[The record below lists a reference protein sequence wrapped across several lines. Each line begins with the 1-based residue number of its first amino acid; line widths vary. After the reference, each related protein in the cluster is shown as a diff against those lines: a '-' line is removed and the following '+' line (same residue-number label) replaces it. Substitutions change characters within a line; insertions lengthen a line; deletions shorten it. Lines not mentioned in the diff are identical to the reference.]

1 MQIDAIVLLRL
12 GMGRLFNIKQLRL
25 INKYALRDFS
35 RSYKK
40 LWVVTSTL
48 FVSLLLLSLTFSVK
62 EALNSEIENNSKELL
77 GGDIQVTSG
86 IDPLPD
92 EIIDQLKAIG
102 EVSSTIEFATMLSKE
117 GESPVFTELRAVDN
131 RYPLYGEIETSPQI
145 ASERIFVNSK
155 KPSVLINES
164 IQKLLNINLGD
175 DVVIMGQEFEVAGLV
190 SSVPDLAESAV
201 FGEFAII
208 SMDSYEQFGL
218 SSGGS
223 FLDHEYRIKFNK
235 SIKGTGQ
242 EELIKSIVAYDDSI
256 TTRLPGESGQSLSR
270 VIDNFSNFLNLV
282 SVSAMVIAGIG
293 ISNTLLSFVNQNNTS
308 IAVKKSIGFS
318 SSFIQTMYFYEIFLI
333 LVLTSVTAYLIG
345 VFSPLLANELLPK
358 TLGID
363 LKPTF
368 SFLGY
373 LNIFFIGFLV
383 VLIFSIPS
391 LYSISG
397 IKAGALFRNAFNP
410 VSLNFSLKNSVLLSI
425 LVFILTAY
433 FVNQT
438 EQKFYTVLYFVAFFV
453 TMFIFYGVSRL
464 LILFIKHFYRFS
476 NNGYRIAYRNIV
488 AKKSLAPIMTISLG
502 IGLTLLLT
510 LSFVANN
517 LKKEISDS
525 IPSMAP
531 DLFFVGIDR
540 DIQGDL
546 ESFVK
551 GVDPNVELEFSP
563 MASATFVALN
573 GTPIEEVVSEGNRSA
588 WVVRGDR
595 RISWS
600 EKPKPDNPI
609 IEGDWWEPG
618 NENEMFIS
626 MDSRAAY
633 DLGMKIDDKITLNI
647 LGRDVT
653 GVVKNFRE
661 VDYRDISI
669 NFAIIINKA
678 FANKL
683 PYEYVGTLKSDMPSS
698 DILAKIID
706 KFPNV
711 SAIKIDR
718 ILSQVSEVLSKVFI
732 AVTAISLIVIVIGL
746 IVIVSAVLVQT
757 TFRRY
762 NNLIYKIVGVDFPTI
777 LKSMTMEFA
786 LIYGTLI
793 IFALTVATLSSY
805 LVVENTLQL
814 TWYFDLGLTF
824 WILGST
830 ALVSFVLILMANR
843 SIFSPKV
850 YPLIRN
856 E

>member
-1 MQIDAIVLLRL
+1 
-12 GMGRLFNIKQLRL
+12 LFDIQQFKL

-62 EALNSEIENNSKELL
+62 EALNSEIDNNSKELL

-86 IDPLPD
+86 IDPLP
-92 EIIDQLKAIG
+92 EKIIDEFDTLGK
-102 EVSSTIEFATMLSKE
+102 VSTAIEFATMLSKE
-117 GESPVFTELRAVDN
+117 GESPVFTELRAVDDN
-131 RYPLYGEIETSPQI
+131 YPLYGNIETIPQI
-145 ASERIFVNSK
+145 ASERIFVNSQ

-164 IQKLLNINLGD
+164 IQKLLKLSFGD
-175 DVVIMGQEFEVAGLV
+175 DVVIMGQKFEVAGLV

-208 SMDSYEQFGL
+208 SMESYEQFGL
-218 SSGGS
+218 NSGGS
-223 FLDHEYRIKFNK
+223 FLDHEYRIKFKNSTQVEK
-235 SIKGTGQ
+235 K
-242 EELIKSIVAYDDSI
+242 EKLVRSIVEYDDSI
-256 TTRLPGESGQSLSR
+256 EIRLPGESGQSLSR

-293 ISNTLLSFVNQNNTS
+293 ISNTLLSFVNQSNTS

-318 SSFIQTMYFYEIFLI
+318 SSFIQTMYFYEIMMI
-333 LVLTSVTAYLIG
+333 LVLTSVVAYFIG
-345 VFSPLLANELLPK
+345 VFSPLLANELLPEA
-358 TLGID
+358 LGID
-363 LKPTF
+363 LQPAF
-368 SFLGY
+368 SFIGY
-373 LNIFFIGFLV
+373 LNIFFIGLLV

-391 LYSISG
+391 LYSISE
-397 IKAGALFRNAFNP
+397 IKAAALFRNTFNP
-410 VSLNFSLKNSVLLSI
+410 VSLNFSLMNIILLSI
-425 LVFILTAY
+425 LVVILMTY
-433 FVNQT
+433 FVYQT
-438 EQKFYTVLYFVAFFV
+438 EQKLYTVLYFVAFFV
-453 TMFIFYGVSRL
+453 TMLIFYGVSKL
-464 LILFIKHFYRFS
+464 LILFIKAFYKFS
-476 NNGYRIAYRNIV
+476 NNSYRIAYRNIV

-531 DLFFVGIDR
+531 DLFFVSIDR
-540 DIQGDL
+540 DMQRNL
-546 ESFVK
+546 ESFIK
-551 GVDPNVELEFSP
+551 DVDPNVELEFSP
-563 MASATFVALN
+563 MASASFISLN
-573 GTPIEEVVSEGNRSA
+573 GTPIEEVVSESNRSA

-609 IEGDWWEPG
+609 IEGEWWEPG
-618 NENEMFIS
+618 NEDELFIS

-633 DLGMKIDDKITLNI
+633 DLGMKINDKIVLNI

-653 GVVKNFRE
+653 GIVKNFRE

-683 PYEYVGTLKSDMPSS
+683 PYEYVGTLKSELPSS
-698 DILAKIID
+698 EILARIVE

-718 ILSQVSEVLSKVFI
+718 ILSQVSEVLNKVFI
-732 AVTAISLIVIVIGL
+732 AVTAISLIVIIIGL

-762 NNLIYKIVGVDFPTI
+762 NNLIYKILGVDFPTI
-777 LKSMTMEFA
+777 LKAMTMEFA
-786 LIYGTLI
+786 VIYGTLI
-793 IFALTVATLSSY
+793 FFALSVATISSF
-805 LVVENTLQL
+805 LVVENALQL
-814 TWYFDLGLTF
+814 TWQFDLGLTL
-824 WILGST
+824 WILLST
-830 ALVSFVLILMANR
+830 AVVSFVLILMANR

>member
-1 MQIDAIVLLRL
+1 MFDIQQ
-12 GMGRLFNIKQLRL
+12 FKL

-62 EALNSEIENNSKELL
+62 EALNSEIDNNSKKLL

-86 IDPLPD
+86 IDPLP
-92 EIIDQLKAIG
+92 EKIIDEFDTLGK
-102 EVSSTIEFATMLSKE
+102 VSTAIEFATMLSKE
-117 GESPVFTELRAVDN
+117 GESPVFTELRAVDDN
-131 RYPLYGEIETSPQI
+131 YPLYGNIETIPQI
-145 ASERIFVNSK
+145 ASERIFVNSQ

-164 IQKLLNINLGD
+164 IQKLLKLSFGD
-175 DVVIMGQEFEVAGLV
+175 DVVIMGQQFEVAGLV

-208 SMDSYEQFGL
+208 SMESYEQFGL
-218 SSGGS
+218 NSGGS
-223 FLDHEYRIKFNK
+223 FLDHEYRIKFKNSTQVEK
-235 SIKGTGQ
+235 K
-242 EELIKSIVAYDDSI
+242 EKLVRSIVEYDDSI
-256 TTRLPGESGQSLSR
+256 EIRLPGESGQSLSR

-293 ISNTLLSFVNQNNTS
+293 ISNTLLSFVNQSNTS

-318 SSFIQTMYFYEIFLI
+318 SSFIQTMYFYEIMMI
-333 LVLTSVTAYLIG
+333 LVLTSVVAYFIG
-345 VFSPLLANELLPK
+345 VFSPLLANELLPEA
-358 TLGID
+358 LGID
-363 LKPTF
+363 LQPAF
-368 SFLGY
+368 SFIGY
-373 LNIFFIGFLV
+373 LNIFFIGLLV

-391 LYSISG
+391 LYSISE
-397 IKAGALFRNAFNP
+397 IKAAALFRNTFNP
-410 VSLNFSLKNSVLLSI
+410 VSLNFSLMNIILLSI
-425 LVFILTAY
+425 LVVILMTY
-433 FVNQT
+433 FVYQT
-438 EQKFYTVLYFVAFFV
+438 EQKLYTVLYFVAFFV
-453 TMFIFYGVSRL
+453 TMLIFYGVSKL
-464 LILFIKHFYRFS
+464 LILFIKAFYKFS
-476 NNGYRIAYRNIV
+476 NNSYRIAYRNIV

-531 DLFFVGIDR
+531 DLFFVSIDR
-540 DIQGDL
+540 DMQRDL
-546 ESFVK
+546 ESFIK
-551 GVDPNVELEFSP
+551 DVDPNVELEFSP
-563 MASATFVALN
+563 MASASFISLN
-573 GTPIEEVVSEGNRSA
+573 GTPIEEVVSESNRSA

-609 IEGDWWEPG
+609 IEGEWWEPG
-618 NENEMFIS
+618 NEDELFIS

-633 DLGMKIDDKITLNI
+633 DLGMKINDKIVLNI

-653 GVVKNFRE
+653 GIVKNFRE

-683 PYEYVGTLKSDMPSS
+683 PYEYVGTLKSELPSS
-698 DILAKIID
+698 EILARIIE

-718 ILSQVSEVLSKVFI
+718 ILSQVSEVLNKVFI
-732 AVTAISLIVIVIGL
+732 AVTAISLIVIIIGL

-762 NNLIYKIVGVDFPTI
+762 NNLIYKILGVDFPTI
-777 LKSMTMEFA
+777 LKAMTMEFA
-786 LIYGTLI
+786 VIYGTLI
-793 IFALTVATLSSY
+793 FFALSVATISSF
-805 LVVENTLQL
+805 LVVENALQL
-814 TWYFDLGLTF
+814 SWQFDLGLTL
-824 WILGST
+824 WILLST
-830 ALVSFVLILMANR
+830 AVVSFVLILMANR

>member
-1 MQIDAIVLLRL
+1 MFDIQQ
-12 GMGRLFNIKQLRL
+12 FKL

-62 EALNSEIENNSKELL
+62 EALNSEIDNNSKELL

-86 IDPLPD
+86 IDPLP
-92 EIIDQLKAIG
+92 EKIIDEFDTLGK
-102 EVSSTIEFATMLSKE
+102 VSTAIEFATMLSKE
-117 GESPVFTELRAVDN
+117 GESPVFTELRAVDDN
-131 RYPLYGEIETSPQI
+131 YPLYGNIETIPQI
-145 ASERIFVNSK
+145 ASERIFVNSQ

-164 IQKLLNINLGD
+164 IQKLLKLSFGD
-175 DVVIMGQEFEVAGLV
+175 DVVIMGQQFEVAGLV

-208 SMDSYEQFGL
+208 SMESYEQFGL
-218 SSGGS
+218 NSGGS
-223 FLDHEYRIKFNK
+223 FLDHEYRIKFKNSTQVEK
-235 SIKGTGQ
+235 K
-242 EELIKSIVAYDDSI
+242 EKLVRSIVEYDDSI
-256 TTRLPGESGQSLSR
+256 EIRLPGESGQSLSR

-293 ISNTLLSFVNQNNTS
+293 ISNTLLSFVNQSNTS

-318 SSFIQTMYFYEIFLI
+318 SSFIQTMYFYEIMMI
-333 LVLTSVTAYLIG
+333 LVLTSVVAYFIG

-358 TLGID
+358 ALGID
-363 LKPTF
+363 LQPAF
-368 SFLGY
+368 SFIGY
-373 LNIFFIGFLV
+373 LNIFFIGLLV

-391 LYSISG
+391 LYSISE
-397 IKAGALFRNAFNP
+397 IKAAALFRNTFNP
-410 VSLNFSLKNSVLLSI
+410 VSLNFSLMNIILLSI
-425 LVFILTAY
+425 LVVILMTY
-433 FVNQT
+433 FVYQT
-438 EQKFYTVLYFVAFFV
+438 EQKLYTVLYFVAFFV
-453 TMFIFYGVSRL
+453 TMLIFYGVSKL
-464 LILFIKHFYRFS
+464 LILFIKASYKFS
-476 NNGYRIAYRNIV
+476 NNSYRIAYRNIV

-531 DLFFVGIDR
+531 DLFFVSIDR
-540 DIQGDL
+540 DMQRDL
-546 ESFVK
+546 ESFIK
-551 GVDPNVELEFSP
+551 DVDPNVELEFSP
-563 MASATFVALN
+563 MASASFISLN
-573 GTPIEEVVSEGNRSA
+573 GTPIEEVVSESNRSA

-609 IEGDWWEPG
+609 IEGEWWEPG
-618 NENEMFIS
+618 NEDELFIS

-633 DLGMKIDDKITLNI
+633 DLGMKINDKIVLNI

-653 GVVKNFRE
+653 GIVKNFRE

-683 PYEYVGTLKSDMPSS
+683 PYEYVGTLKSELPSS
-698 DILAKIID
+698 EILARIVE

-718 ILSQVSEVLSKVFI
+718 ILSQVSEVLNKVFI
-732 AVTAISLIVIVIGL
+732 AVTAISLIVIIIGL

-762 NNLIYKIVGVDFPTI
+762 NNLIYKILGVDFPTI
-777 LKSMTMEFA
+777 LKAMTMEFA
-786 LIYGTLI
+786 VIYGTLI
-793 IFALTVATLSSY
+793 FFALSVATISSF
-805 LVVENTLQL
+805 LVVENALQL
-814 TWYFDLGLTF
+814 TWQFDLGLTL
-824 WILGST
+824 WILLST
-830 ALVSFVLILMANR
+830 AVVSFVLILMANR

>member
-1 MQIDAIVLLRL
+1 MA
-12 GMGRLFNIKQLRL
+12 RLFDIQQFKL

-40 LWVVTSTL
+40 LWVITSTL

-62 EALNSEIENNSKELL
+62 EALNTEIENNSKELL

-86 IDPLPD
+86 IDPLPED
-92 EIIDQLKAIG
+92 VISQLSTLG
-102 EVSSTIEFATMLSKE
+102 EVSTSIEFATMISRE

-131 RYPLYGEIETSPQI
+131 NYPLYGEIQAIPED
-145 ASERIFVNSK
+145 ASEKIFANTQ
-155 KPSVLINES
+155 KPTVLINES
-164 IQKLLNINLGD
+164 IQNLLNVSQGD
-175 DVVIMGQEFEVAGLV
+175 DVVIMGQKFEVAGLV

-201 FGEFAII
+201 FGEFAMI
-208 SMDSYEQFGL
+208 SKGSYQQFGL

-235 SIKGTGQ
+235 STEASEQ
-242 EELIKSIVAYDDSI
+242 EALVNSIIAYDDTI
-256 TTRLPGESGQSLSR
+256 VTRLPGESGQSLSR
-270 VIDNFSNFLNLV
+270 VIDNFSNFLNLI
-282 SVSAMVIAGIG
+282 SVSAMIIAGIG
-293 ISNTLLSFVNQNNTS
+293 ISNTLLSFVNQSNTS

-318 SSFIQTMYFYEIFLI
+318 SSFIQTMYFYEIILI
-333 LVLTSVTAYLIG
+333 LILTSVIAYLIG

-358 TLGID
+358 SLGID
-363 LKPTF
+363 LQPTF
-368 SFLGY
+368 SLIGY
-373 LNIFFIGFLV
+373 LNILFIGLLV

-391 LYSISG
+391 LYSISE
-397 IKAGALFRNAFNP
+397 IKAASLFRNTFQP
-410 VSLNFSLKNSVLLSI
+410 VSLNFSWKNITLLSVLA
-425 LVFILTAY
+425 VILTAY
-433 FVNQT
+433 FVFQT
-438 EQKFYTVLYFVAFFV
+438 EQKFYTILYFLAFFI
-453 TMFIFYGVSRL
+453 TMLIFYGVSKL
-464 LILFIKHFYRFS
+464 LIRLIRSSYKFS
-476 NNGYRIAYRNIV
+476 SNSYRIAYRNIV
-488 AKKSLAPIMTISLG
+488 SKKSLAPIMTISLG

-517 LKKEISDS
+517 LKQEISDS

-531 DLFFVGIDR
+531 DLFFVSIDK

-546 ESFVK
+546 QSFIE

-563 MASATFVALN
+563 MASASFISLN
-573 GTPIEEVVSEGNRSA
+573 GIPIEEIVTESNRSA

-600 EKPKPDNPI
+600 EKPKLDNPI
-609 IEGDWWEPG
+609 VEGEWWEPG
-618 NENEMFIS
+618 NEDEMFIS

-633 DLGMKIDDKITLNI
+633 DLGMKINDKITLNL

-653 GVVKNFRE
+653 GIVKNFRE

-683 PYEYVGTLKSDMPSS
+683 PYEYVGTLKSELPSS
-698 DILAKIID
+698 EILEAVVD
-706 KFPNV
+706 QFPNV

-718 ILSQVSEVLSKVFI
+718 ILSQVSGVLNKIFI
-732 AVTAISLIVIVIGL
+732 AVTVISLIVIIIGL
-746 IVIVSAVLVQT
+746 IVIVSAVMVQT

-762 NNLIYKIVGVDFPTI
+762 NNLIYKILGVDFPTI
-777 LKSMTMEFA
+777 LKAMTMEFA
-786 LIYGTLI
+786 IIYGTLI
-793 IFALTVATLSSY
+793 FFATSVAVISSY
-805 LVVENTLQL
+805 LVVENALQL
-814 TWYFDLGLTF
+814 TWQFDFGLTL
-824 WILGST
+824 WILLST
-830 ALVSFVLILMANR
+830 ALVSFVFILLANR

>member
-1 MQIDAIVLLRL
+1 MFDIQQ
-12 GMGRLFNIKQLRL
+12 FKL

-62 EALNSEIENNSKELL
+62 EALNSEIDNNSKELL

-86 IDPLPD
+86 IDPLP
-92 EIIDQLKAIG
+92 EKIIDEFDTLGK
-102 EVSSTIEFATMLSKE
+102 VSTAIEFATMLSKE
-117 GESPVFTELRAVDN
+117 GESPVFTELRAVDDN
-131 RYPLYGEIETSPQI
+131 YPLYGNIETIPKI
-145 ASERIFVNSK
+145 ASERIFVNSQ

-164 IQKLLNINLGD
+164 IQKLLKLSFGD
-175 DVVIMGQEFEVAGLV
+175 DVVIMGQQFEVAGLV

-208 SMDSYEQFGL
+208 SMESYEQFGL
-218 SSGGS
+218 NSGGS
-223 FLDHEYRIKFNK
+223 FLDHEYRIKFKNSTQVEK
-235 SIKGTGQ
+235 Q
-242 EELIKSIVAYDDSI
+242 EKLVRSIVEYDDSI
-256 TTRLPGESGQSLSR
+256 EIRLPGESGQSLSR

-293 ISNTLLSFVNQNNTS
+293 ISNTLLSFVNQSNTS

-318 SSFIQTMYFYEIFLI
+318 SSFIQTMYFYEIMMI
-333 LVLTSVTAYLIG
+333 LVLTSVVAYFIG
-345 VFSPLLANELLPK
+345 VFSPLLANELLPEA
-358 TLGID
+358 LGID
-363 LKPTF
+363 LQPAF
-368 SFLGY
+368 SFIGY
-373 LNIFFIGFLV
+373 LNIFFIGLLV

-391 LYSISG
+391 LYSISE
-397 IKAGALFRNAFNP
+397 IKAAALFRNTFNP
-410 VSLNFSLKNSVLLSI
+410 VSLNFSLMNIILLSI
-425 LVFILTAY
+425 LVVILMTY
-433 FVNQT
+433 FVYQT
-438 EQKFYTVLYFVAFFV
+438 EQKLYTVLYFVAFFV
-453 TMFIFYGVSRL
+453 TMLIFYGVSKL
-464 LILFIKHFYRFS
+464 LILFIKAFYKFS
-476 NNGYRIAYRNIV
+476 NNSYRIAYRNIV

-531 DLFFVGIDR
+531 DLFFVSIDR
-540 DIQGDL
+540 DMQRDL
-546 ESFVK
+546 ESFIK
-551 GVDPNVELEFSP
+551 DVDPNVELEFSP
-563 MASATFVALN
+563 MASASFISLN
-573 GTPIEEVVSEGNRSA
+573 GTPIEEVVSESNRSA

-609 IEGDWWEPG
+609 IEGEWWEPG
-618 NENEMFIS
+618 NEDELFIS

-633 DLGMKIDDKITLNI
+633 DLGMKINDKIVLNI

-653 GVVKNFRE
+653 GIVKNFRE

-683 PYEYVGTLKSDMPSS
+683 PYEYVGTLKSELPSS
-698 DILAKIID
+698 EILARIVE

-718 ILSQVSEVLSKVFI
+718 ILSQISEVLNKVFI
-732 AVTAISLIVIVIGL
+732 AVTAISLIVIIIGL

-762 NNLIYKIVGVDFPTI
+762 NNLIYKILGVDFPTI
-777 LKSMTMEFA
+777 LKAMTMEFA
-786 LIYGTLI
+786 VIYGTLI
-793 IFALTVATLSSY
+793 FFALSVATISSF
-805 LVVENTLQL
+805 LVVENALQL
-814 TWYFDLGLTF
+814 SWQFDLGLTL
-824 WILGST
+824 WILLAT
-830 ALVSFVLILMANR
+830 AVVSFVLILMANR

>member
-1 MQIDAIVLLRL
+1 MFDIQQ
-12 GMGRLFNIKQLRL
+12 FKL
-25 INKYALRDFS
+25 INKYALRDFT

-62 EALNSEIENNSKELL
+62 EALNSEIDNNSKELL

-86 IDPLPD
+86 IDPLP
-92 EIIDQLKAIG
+92 EKIIDEFDTLGK
-102 EVSSTIEFATMLSKE
+102 VSTAIEFATMLSKE
-117 GESPVFTELRAVDN
+117 GESPVFTEMRAVDDN
-131 RYPLYGEIETSPQI
+131 YPLYGNIETIPQI
-145 ASERIFVNSK
+145 ASERIFVNSQ

-164 IQKLLNINLGD
+164 IQKLLKLSFGD
-175 DVVIMGQEFEVAGLV
+175 DVVIMGQQFEVAGLV

-208 SMDSYEQFGL
+208 SMESYEQFGL
-218 SSGGS
+218 NSGGS
-223 FLDHEYRIKFNK
+223 FLDHEYRIKFKNSTQVEK
-235 SIKGTGQ
+235 K
-242 EELIKSIVAYDDSI
+242 EKLVRSIVEYDDSI
-256 TTRLPGESGQSLSR
+256 EIRLPGESGQSLSR

-293 ISNTLLSFVNQNNTS
+293 ISNTLLSFVNQSNTS

-318 SSFIQTMYFYEIFLI
+318 SSFIQTMYFYEIMMI
-333 LVLTSVTAYLIG
+333 LVLTSVVAYFIG

-358 TLGID
+358 ALGID
-363 LKPTF
+363 LQPAF
-368 SFLGY
+368 SFIGY
-373 LNIFFIGFLV
+373 LNIFFIGLLV

-391 LYSISG
+391 LYSISE
-397 IKAGALFRNAFNP
+397 IKATALFRNTFNP
-410 VSLNFSLKNSVLLSI
+410 VSLNFSLMNIILLSI
-425 LVFILTAY
+425 LVVILMTY
-433 FVNQT
+433 FVYQT
-438 EQKFYTVLYFVAFFV
+438 EQKLYTVLYFVAFFV
-453 TMFIFYGVSRL
+453 TMLIFYGVSKL
-464 LILFIKHFYRFS
+464 LILFIKAFYKFS
-476 NNGYRIAYRNIV
+476 NNSYRIAYRNIV

-531 DLFFVGIDR
+531 DLFFVSIDR
-540 DIQGDL
+540 DMQRDL
-546 ESFVK
+546 ESFIK
-551 GVDPNVELEFSP
+551 DVDPNVELEFSP
-563 MASATFVALN
+563 MASASFISLN
-573 GTPIEEVVSEGNRSA
+573 GTPIEEVVSESNRSA

-609 IEGDWWEPG
+609 IEGEWWEPG
-618 NENEMFIS
+618 NEDELFIS

-633 DLGMKIDDKITLNI
+633 DLGMKINDKIVLNI

-653 GVVKNFRE
+653 GIVKNFRE

-683 PYEYVGTLKSDMPSS
+683 PYEYVGTLKSELPSS
-698 DILAKIID
+698 EILARIVE

-718 ILSQVSEVLSKVFI
+718 ILSQVSEVLNKVFI
-732 AVTAISLIVIVIGL
+732 AVTAISLIVIIIGL

-762 NNLIYKIVGVDFPTI
+762 NNLIYKILGVDFPTI
-777 LKSMTMEFA
+777 LKAMTMEFA
-786 LIYGTLI
+786 VIYGTLI
-793 IFALTVATLSSY
+793 FFALSVATISSF
-805 LVVENTLQL
+805 LVVENALQL
-814 TWYFDLGLTF
+814 TWQFDLGLTL
-824 WILGST
+824 WILLST
-830 ALVSFVLILMANR
+830 AVVSFVLILMANR

>member
-1 MQIDAIVLLRL
+1 
-12 GMGRLFNIKQLRL
+12 LFDIQQFKL

-62 EALNSEIENNSKELL
+62 EALNSEIDNNSKELL

-86 IDPLPD
+86 IDPLP
-92 EIIDQLKAIG
+92 EKIIDEFDTLGK
-102 EVSSTIEFATMLSKE
+102 VSTAIEFATMLSKQ
-117 GESPVFTELRAVDN
+117 GESPVFTELRAVDDN
-131 RYPLYGEIETSPQI
+131 YPLYGNIETIPQI
-145 ASERIFVNSK
+145 ASERIFVNSQ

-164 IQKLLNINLGD
+164 IQKLLKLSFGD
-175 DVVIMGQEFEVAGLV
+175 DVVIMGQQFEVAGLV

-208 SMDSYEQFGL
+208 SMESYEQFGL
-218 SSGGS
+218 NSGGS
-223 FLDHEYRIKFNK
+223 FLDHEYRIKFKNSTQVEK
-235 SIKGTGQ
+235 K
-242 EELIKSIVAYDDSI
+242 EKLVRSIVEYDDSI
-256 TTRLPGESGQSLSR
+256 EIRLPGESGQSLSR

-293 ISNTLLSFVNQNNTS
+293 ISNTLLSFVNQSNTS

-318 SSFIQTMYFYEIFLI
+318 SSFIQTMYFYEIMMI
-333 LVLTSVTAYLIG
+333 LVLTSVVAYFIG
-345 VFSPLLANELLPK
+345 VFSPLLANELLPEA
-358 TLGID
+358 LGID
-363 LKPTF
+363 LQPAF
-368 SFLGY
+368 SFIGY
-373 LNIFFIGFLV
+373 LNIFFIGLLV

-391 LYSISG
+391 LYSISE
-397 IKAGALFRNAFNP
+397 IKAAALFRNTFNP
-410 VSLNFSLKNSVLLSI
+410 VSLNFSLMNIILLSI
-425 LVFILTAY
+425 LVVILMTY
-433 FVNQT
+433 FVYQT
-438 EQKFYTVLYFVAFFV
+438 EQKLYTVLYFVAFFV
-453 TMFIFYGVSRL
+453 TMLIFYGVSKL
-464 LILFIKHFYRFS
+464 LILFIKAFYKFS
-476 NNGYRIAYRNIV
+476 NNSYRIAYRNIV

-531 DLFFVGIDR
+531 DLFFVSIDR
-540 DIQGDL
+540 DMQRDL
-546 ESFVK
+546 ESFIK
-551 GVDPNVELEFSP
+551 DVDPNVELEFSP
-563 MASATFVALN
+563 MASASFISLN
-573 GTPIEEVVSEGNRSA
+573 GTPIEEVVSESNRSA

-609 IEGDWWEPG
+609 IEGEWWEPG
-618 NENEMFIS
+618 NEDELFIS

-633 DLGMKIDDKITLNI
+633 DLGMKINDKIVLNI

-653 GVVKNFRE
+653 GIVKNFRE

-683 PYEYVGTLKSDMPSS
+683 PYEYVGTLKSELPSS
-698 DILAKIID
+698 EILARIVE

-718 ILSQVSEVLSKVFI
+718 ILSQVSEVLNKVFI
-732 AVTAISLIVIVIGL
+732 AVTAISLIVIIIGL

-762 NNLIYKIVGVDFPTI
+762 NNLIYKILGVDFPTI
-777 LKSMTMEFA
+777 LKAMTMEFA
-786 LIYGTLI
+786 VIYGTLI
-793 IFALTVATLSSY
+793 FFALSVATISSF
-805 LVVENTLQL
+805 LVVENALQL
-814 TWYFDLGLTF
+814 TWQFDLGLTL
-824 WILGST
+824 WILLST
-830 ALVSFVLILMANR
+830 AVVSFVLILMANR

>member
-1 MQIDAIVLLRL
+1 MA
-12 GMGRLFNIKQLRL
+12 RLFDIQQFKL

-40 LWVVTSTL
+40 LWVITSTL

-62 EALNSEIENNSKELL
+62 EALNTEIENNSKELL

-86 IDPLPD
+86 IDPLPED
-92 EIIDQLKAIG
+92 VISQLSTLG
-102 EVSSTIEFATMLSKE
+102 EVSTSIEFATMISRE

-131 RYPLYGEIETSPQI
+131 NYPLYGEIQAIPED
-145 ASERIFVNSK
+145 ASEKIFANTQ
-155 KPSVLINES
+155 KPTVLINES
-164 IQKLLNINLGD
+164 IQNLLNVSQGD
-175 DVVIMGQEFEVAGLV
+175 DVVIMGQKFEVAGLV

-201 FGEFAII
+201 FGEFAMI
-208 SMDSYEQFGL
+208 SKGSYQQFGL

-235 SIKGTGQ
+235 STEAAEQ
-242 EELIKSIVAYDDSI
+242 EGLVNSIIAYDDTI
-256 TTRLPGESGQSLSR
+256 VTRLPGESGQSLSR
-270 VIDNFSNFLNLV
+270 VIDNFSNFLNLI
-282 SVSAMVIAGIG
+282 SVSAMIIAGIG
-293 ISNTLLSFVNQNNTS
+293 ISNTLLSFVNQSNTS

-318 SSFIQTMYFYEIFLI
+318 SSFIQTMYFYEIILI
-333 LVLTSVTAYLIG
+333 LILTSVIAYLIG

-358 TLGID
+358 SLGID
-363 LKPTF
+363 LQPTF
-368 SFLGY
+368 SLIGY
-373 LNIFFIGFLV
+373 LNILFIGLLV

-391 LYSISG
+391 LYSISE
-397 IKAGALFRNAFNP
+397 IKAASLFRNTFQP
-410 VSLNFSLKNSVLLSI
+410 VSLNFSWKNITLLSVLA
-425 LVFILTAY
+425 VILTAY
-433 FVNQT
+433 FVFQT
-438 EQKFYTVLYFVAFFV
+438 EQKFYTILYFLAFFI
-453 TMFIFYGVSRL
+453 TMLIFYGVSKL
-464 LILFIKHFYRFS
+464 LIRLIRSSYKFS
-476 NNGYRIAYRNIV
+476 SNSYRIAYRNIV
-488 AKKSLAPIMTISLG
+488 SKKSLAPIMTISLG

-517 LKKEISDS
+517 LKQEISDS

-531 DLFFVGIDR
+531 DLFFVSIDK

-546 ESFVK
+546 QSFIE

-563 MASATFVALN
+563 MASASFISLN
-573 GTPIEEVVSEGNRSA
+573 GIPIEEIVTESNRSA

-609 IEGDWWEPG
+609 VEGEWWEPG
-618 NENEMFIS
+618 NEDEMFIS

-633 DLGMKIDDKITLNI
+633 DLGMKINDKITLNL

-653 GVVKNFRE
+653 GIVKNFRE

-683 PYEYVGTLKSDMPSS
+683 PYEYVGTLKSELPSS
-698 DILAKIID
+698 EILEAVVD
-706 KFPNV
+706 QFPNV

-718 ILSQVSEVLSKVFI
+718 ILSQVSGVLNKIFI
-732 AVTAISLIVIVIGL
+732 AVTVISLIVIIIGL
-746 IVIVSAVLVQT
+746 IVIVSAVMVQT

-762 NNLIYKIVGVDFPTI
+762 NNLIYKILGVDFPTI
-777 LKSMTMEFA
+777 LKAMTMEFA
-786 LIYGTLI
+786 IIYGTLI
-793 IFALTVATLSSY
+793 FFATSVAVISSY
-805 LVVENTLQL
+805 LVVENALQL
-814 TWYFDLGLTF
+814 TWQFDFGLTL
-824 WILGST
+824 WILLST
-830 ALVSFVLILMANR
+830 ALVSFVFILLANR

>member
-1 MQIDAIVLLRL
+1 MFDIQQ
-12 GMGRLFNIKQLRL
+12 FKL

-62 EALNSEIENNSKELL
+62 EALNSEIDNNSKELL

-86 IDPLPD
+86 IDPLP
-92 EIIDQLKAIG
+92 EKIIDEFDTLGK
-102 EVSSTIEFATMLSKE
+102 VSTAIEFATMLSKE
-117 GESPVFTELRAVDN
+117 GESPVFTELRAVDDN
-131 RYPLYGEIETSPQI
+131 YPLYGNIETIPQI
-145 ASERIFVNSK
+145 ASERIFVNSQ

-164 IQKLLNINLGD
+164 IQKLLKLSFGD
-175 DVVIMGQEFEVAGLV
+175 DVVIMGQQFEVAGLV

-208 SMDSYEQFGL
+208 SMESYEQFGL
-218 SSGGS
+218 NSGGS
-223 FLDHEYRIKFNK
+223 FLDHEYRIKFKNSTQVEK
-235 SIKGTGQ
+235 Q
-242 EELIKSIVAYDDSI
+242 EKLVRSIVEYDDSI
-256 TTRLPGESGQSLSR
+256 EIRLPGESGQSLSR

-293 ISNTLLSFVNQNNTS
+293 ISNTLLSFVNQSNTS

-318 SSFIQTMYFYEIFLI
+318 SSFIQTMYFYEIMMI
-333 LVLTSVTAYLIG
+333 LVLTSVVAYFIG
-345 VFSPLLANELLPK
+345 VFSPLLANELLPEA
-358 TLGID
+358 LGID
-363 LKPTF
+363 LQPTF
-368 SFLGY
+368 SFIGY
-373 LNIFFIGFLV
+373 LNIFFIGLLV

-391 LYSISG
+391 LYSISE
-397 IKAGALFRNAFNP
+397 IKAAALFRNTFNP
-410 VSLNFSLKNSVLLSI
+410 VSLNFSLMNIILLSI
-425 LVFILTAY
+425 LVVILMTY
-433 FVNQT
+433 FVYQT
-438 EQKFYTVLYFVAFFV
+438 EQKLYTVLYFVAFFV
-453 TMFIFYGVSRL
+453 TMLIFYGVSKL
-464 LILFIKHFYRFS
+464 LILFIKAFYKFS
-476 NNGYRIAYRNIV
+476 NNSYRIAYRNIV

-531 DLFFVGIDR
+531 DLFFVSIDR
-540 DIQGDL
+540 DMQRDL
-546 ESFVK
+546 ESFIK
-551 GVDPNVELEFSP
+551 DVDPNVELEFSP
-563 MASATFVALN
+563 MASASFISLN
-573 GTPIEEVVSEGNRSA
+573 GTPIEEVVSESNRSA

-609 IEGDWWEPG
+609 IEGEWWEPG
-618 NENEMFIS
+618 NEDELFIS

-633 DLGMKIDDKITLNI
+633 DLGMKINDKIVLNI

-653 GVVKNFRE
+653 GIVKNFRE

-683 PYEYVGTLKSDMPSS
+683 PYEYVGTLKSELPSS
-698 DILAKIID
+698 EILARIVE

-718 ILSQVSEVLSKVFI
+718 ILSQVSEVLNKVFI
-732 AVTAISLIVIVIGL
+732 AVTAISLIVIIIGL

-762 NNLIYKIVGVDFPTI
+762 NNLIYKILGVDFPTI
-777 LKSMTMEFA
+777 LKAMTMEFA
-786 LIYGTLI
+786 VIYGTLI
-793 IFALTVATLSSY
+793 FFALSVATISSF
-805 LVVENTLQL
+805 LVVENALQL
-814 TWYFDLGLTF
+814 TWQFDLGLTL
-824 WILGST
+824 WILLST
-830 ALVSFVLILMANR
+830 AVVSFVLILMANR

>member
-1 MQIDAIVLLRL
+1 
-12 GMGRLFNIKQLRL
+12 LFDIQQFKL
-25 INKYALRDFS
+25 INKYALRDFT

-62 EALNSEIENNSKELL
+62 EALNSEIDNNSKKLL

-86 IDPLPD
+86 IDPLP
-92 EIIDQLKAIG
+92 EKIIDEFDTLGK
-102 EVSSTIEFATMLSKE
+102 VSTAIEFATMLSKE
-117 GESPVFTELRAVDN
+117 GESPVFTELRAVDDN
-131 RYPLYGEIETSPQI
+131 YPLYGNIETIPQI
-145 ASERIFVNSK
+145 ASERIFVNSQ

-164 IQKLLNINLGD
+164 IQKLLKLSFGD
-175 DVVIMGQEFEVAGLV
+175 DVVIMGQQFEVAGLV

-208 SMDSYEQFGL
+208 SMESYEQFGL
-218 SSGGS
+218 NSGGS
-223 FLDHEYRIKFNK
+223 FLDHEYRIKFKN
-235 SIKGTGQ
+235 STQ
-242 EELIKSIVAYDDSI
+242 VEEKEKLVRSIVEYDDSI
-256 TTRLPGESGQSLSR
+256 EIRLPGESGQSLSR

-293 ISNTLLSFVNQNNTS
+293 ISNTLLSFVNQSNTS

-318 SSFIQTMYFYEIFLI
+318 SSFIQTMYFYEIMMI
-333 LVLTSVTAYLIG
+333 LVLTSVVAYFIG
-345 VFSPLLANELLPK
+345 VFSPLLANELLPEA
-358 TLGID
+358 LGID
-363 LKPTF
+363 LQPAF
-368 SFLGY
+368 SFIGY
-373 LNIFFIGFLV
+373 LNIFFIGLLV

-391 LYSISG
+391 LYSISE
-397 IKAGALFRNAFNP
+397 IKAAALFRNTFNP
-410 VSLNFSLKNSVLLSI
+410 VSLNFSLMNIILLSI
-425 LVFILTAY
+425 LVVILMTY
-433 FVNQT
+433 FVYQT
-438 EQKFYTVLYFVAFFV
+438 EQKLYTVLYFVAFFV
-453 TMFIFYGVSRL
+453 TMLIFYGVSKL
-464 LILFIKHFYRFS
+464 LILFIKAFYKFS
-476 NNGYRIAYRNIV
+476 NNSYRIAYRNIV

-531 DLFFVGIDR
+531 DLFFVSIDR
-540 DIQGDL
+540 DMQRDL
-546 ESFVK
+546 ESFIK
-551 GVDPNVELEFSP
+551 DVDPNVELEFSP
-563 MASATFVALN
+563 MASASFISLN
-573 GTPIEEVVSEGNRSA
+573 GTPIEEVVSESNRSA

-609 IEGDWWEPG
+609 IEGEWWEPG
-618 NENEMFIS
+618 NEDELFIS

-633 DLGMKIDDKITLNI
+633 DLGMKINDKIVLNI

-653 GVVKNFRE
+653 GIVKNFRE

-683 PYEYVGTLKSDMPSS
+683 PYEYVGTLKSELPSS
-698 DILAKIID
+698 EILARIVE

-718 ILSQVSEVLSKVFI
+718 ILSQVSEVLNKVFI
-732 AVTAISLIVIVIGL
+732 AVTAISLIVIIIGL

-762 NNLIYKIVGVDFPTI
+762 NNLIYKILGVDFPTI
-777 LKSMTMEFA
+777 LKAMTMEFA
-786 LIYGTLI
+786 VIYGTLI
-793 IFALTVATLSSY
+793 FFALSVATISSF
-805 LVVENTLQL
+805 LVVENALQL
-814 TWYFDLGLTF
+814 TWQFDLGLTL
-824 WILGST
+824 WILLST
-830 ALVSFVLILMANR
+830 AVVSFVLILMANR

>member
-1 MQIDAIVLLRL
+1 MA
-12 GMGRLFNIKQLRL
+12 RLFDVQQFKL

-40 LWVVTSTL
+40 LWVITSTL

-62 EALNSEIENNSKELL
+62 EALNTEIANNSKELL

-86 IDPLPD
+86 IDPLP
-92 EIIDQLKAIG
+92 ENVISQLSALGK
-102 EVSSTIEFATMLSKE
+102 VSTSIEFATMLSKS
-117 GESPVFTELRAVDN
+117 GESPVFTELRAVDSN
-131 RYPLYGEIETSPQI
+131 YPLYGKIEALPED
-145 ASERIFVNSK
+145 ASQKIFAK
-155 KPSVLINES
+155 AQKPTVLINES
-164 IQKLLNINLGD
+164 IQNLLNVSPGD
-175 DVVIMGQEFEVAGLV
+175 DVVIMGQNFEVAGLV

-201 FGEFAII
+201 FGEFAMI
-208 SMDSYEQFGL
+208 SKASYQQFGL

-223 FLDHEYRIKFNK
+223 FLDHEYRIKFNQSSDK
-235 SIKGTGQ
+235 TNQ
-242 EELIKSIVAYDDSI
+242 EAQVKSIVAYDETI
-256 TTRLPGESGQSLSR
+256 VTRLPGESGRSLSR
-270 VIDNFSNFLNLV
+270 VIDNFSNFLNLI
-282 SVSAMVIAGIG
+282 SVSAMIIAGIG

-318 SSFIQTMYFYEIFLI
+318 SSFIQTMYFYEIMLI
-333 LVLTSVTAYLIG
+333 LILTSVFAYFIG
-345 VFSPLLANELLPK
+345 VFSPLLANELLPQS
-358 TLGID
+358 LGID
-363 LKPTF
+363 LQPTF
-368 SFLGY
+368 SLIGY
-373 LNIFFIGFLV
+373 LNIFFIGLLV

-391 LYSISG
+391 LYSIG
-397 IKAGALFRNAFNP
+397 EIKAVALFRNTFQP
-410 VSLNFSLKNSVLLSI
+410 VSLNFSLRNISMLSVL
-425 LVFILTAY
+425 VVILTAY
-433 FVNQT
+433 FVFQT
-438 EQKFYTVLYFVAFFV
+438 EQKFYTVLYFLAFFIA
-453 TMFIFYGVSRL
+453 MLIFYGVSKL
-464 LILFIKHFYRFS
+464 LISLIRSSYKFS
-476 NNGYRIAYRNIV
+476 SNSYRIAYRNIV

-531 DLFFVGIDR
+531 DLFFVSIDK

-546 ESFVK
+546 QSFIE
-551 GVDPNVELEFSP
+551 GIDSNVVLEFSP
-563 MASATFVALN
+563 MASASFISLN
-573 GTPIEEVVSEGNRSA
+573 GTPIEEIISESNRSA

-609 IEGDWWEPG
+609 VEGEWWEPG
-618 NENEMFIS
+618 NEDEMFIS

-633 DLGMKIDDKITLNI
+633 DLGMKINDKITLNL

-683 PYEYVGTLKSDMPSS
+683 PYEYVGTLKSELPSS
-698 DILAKIID
+698 EILAKVVD
-706 KFPNV
+706 QFPNV

-718 ILSQVSEVLSKVFI
+718 ILSQVSGVLNKIFI
-732 AVTAISLIVIVIGL
+732 AVTAISLIVIIIGL
-746 IVIVSAVLVQT
+746 IVIVSAVMVQT

-762 NNLIYKIVGVDFPTI
+762 NNLIYKILGVDFPTI
-777 LKSMTMEFA
+777 LKAMTMEFA
-786 LIYGTLI
+786 IIYGTLI
-793 IFALTVATLSSY
+793 FFATSVAVISSY
-805 LVVENTLQL
+805 LVVENALQL
-814 TWYFDLGLTF
+814 TWQFDFGLTL
-824 WILGST
+824 WIVLST
-830 ALVSFVLILMANR
+830 AIVSFAFILLANR

>member
-1 MQIDAIVLLRL
+1 MFDIQQ
-12 GMGRLFNIKQLRL
+12 FKL

-62 EALNSEIENNSKELL
+62 EALNSEIDNNSKELL

-86 IDPLPD
+86 IDPLP
-92 EIIDQLKAIG
+92 EKIIDEFDTLGK
-102 EVSSTIEFATMLSKE
+102 VSTAIEFATMLSKE
-117 GESPVFTELRAVDN
+117 GESPVFTELRAVDDN
-131 RYPLYGEIETSPQI
+131 YPLYGNIETIPQI
-145 ASERIFVNSK
+145 ASERIFVNSQ

-164 IQKLLNINLGD
+164 IQKLLKLSFGD
-175 DVVIMGQEFEVAGLV
+175 DVVIMGQQFEVAGLV

-208 SMDSYEQFGL
+208 SMESYEQFGL
-218 SSGGS
+218 NSGGS
-223 FLDHEYRIKFNK
+223 FLDHEYRIKFKN
-235 SIKGTGQ
+235 STQ
-242 EELIKSIVAYDDSI
+242 VEEKEKLVRSIVEYDDSI
-256 TTRLPGESGQSLSR
+256 EIRLPGESGQSLSR

-293 ISNTLLSFVNQNNTS
+293 ISNTLLSFVNQSNTS

-318 SSFIQTMYFYEIFLI
+318 SSFIQTMYFYEIMMI
-333 LVLTSVTAYLIG
+333 LVLTSVIAYFIG
-345 VFSPLLANELLPK
+345 VFSPLLANELLPEA
-358 TLGID
+358 LGID
-363 LKPTF
+363 LQPAF
-368 SFLGY
+368 SFIGY
-373 LNIFFIGFLV
+373 LNIFFIGLLV

-391 LYSISG
+391 LYSISE
-397 IKAGALFRNAFNP
+397 IKATALFRNTFNP
-410 VSLNFSLKNSVLLSI
+410 VSLNFSLMNIILLSI
-425 LVFILTAY
+425 LVVILMTY
-433 FVNQT
+433 FVYQT
-438 EQKFYTVLYFVAFFV
+438 EQKLYTVLYFVAFFV
-453 TMFIFYGVSRL
+453 TMLIFYGVSKL
-464 LILFIKHFYRFS
+464 LILFIKASYKFS
-476 NNGYRIAYRNIV
+476 NNSYRIAYRNIV

-531 DLFFVGIDR
+531 DLFFVSIDR
-540 DIQGDL
+540 DMQRDL
-546 ESFVK
+546 ESFIK
-551 GVDPNVELEFSP
+551 DVDPNVELEFSP
-563 MASATFVALN
+563 MASASFISLN
-573 GTPIEEVVSEGNRSA
+573 GTPIEEVVSESNRSA

-609 IEGDWWEPG
+609 IEGEWWEPG
-618 NENEMFIS
+618 NEDELFIS

-633 DLGMKIDDKITLNI
+633 DLGMKINDKIVLNI

-653 GVVKNFRE
+653 GIVKNFRE

-683 PYEYVGTLKSDMPSS
+683 PYEYVGTLKSELPSS
-698 DILAKIID
+698 EILARIVE

-718 ILSQVSEVLSKVFI
+718 ILSQVSEVLNKVFI
-732 AVTAISLIVIVIGL
+732 AVTAISLIVIIIGL

-762 NNLIYKIVGVDFPTI
+762 NNLIYKILGVDFPTI
-777 LKSMTMEFA
+777 LKAMTMEFA
-786 LIYGTLI
+786 VIYGTLI
-793 IFALTVATLSSY
+793 FFALSVATISSF
-805 LVVENTLQL
+805 LVVENALQL
-814 TWYFDLGLTF
+814 TWQFDLGLTL
-824 WILGST
+824 WILLAT
-830 ALVSFVLILMANR
+830 AVVSFVLILMANR

>member
-1 MQIDAIVLLRL
+1 MFDIQQ
-12 GMGRLFNIKQLRL
+12 FKL
-25 INKYALRDFS
+25 INKYALRDFT

-62 EALNSEIENNSKELL
+62 EALNSEIDNNSKELL

-86 IDPLPD
+86 IDPLP
-92 EIIDQLKAIG
+92 EKIIDEFDTLGK
-102 EVSSTIEFATMLSKE
+102 VSTAIEFATMLSKE
-117 GESPVFTELRAVDN
+117 GESPVFTELRAVDDN
-131 RYPLYGEIETSPQI
+131 YPLYGNIETIPQI
-145 ASERIFVNSK
+145 ASERIFVNSQ

-164 IQKLLNINLGD
+164 IQKLLKLSFGD
-175 DVVIMGQEFEVAGLV
+175 DVVIMGQQFEVAGLV

-208 SMDSYEQFGL
+208 SMESYEQFGL
-218 SSGGS
+218 NSGGS
-223 FLDHEYRIKFNK
+223 FLDHEYRIKFKNSTQVEK
-235 SIKGTGQ
+235 K
-242 EELIKSIVAYDDSI
+242 EKLVRSIVEYDDSI
-256 TTRLPGESGQSLSR
+256 EIRLPGESGQSLSR

-293 ISNTLLSFVNQNNTS
+293 ISNTLLSFVNQSNTS

-318 SSFIQTMYFYEIFLI
+318 SSFIQTMYFYEIMMI
-333 LVLTSVTAYLIG
+333 LVLTSVVAYFIG
-345 VFSPLLANELLPK
+345 VFSPLLANELLPEA
-358 TLGID
+358 LGID
-363 LKPTF
+363 LQPAF
-368 SFLGY
+368 SFIGY
-373 LNIFFIGFLV
+373 LNIFFIGLLV

-391 LYSISG
+391 LYSISE
-397 IKAGALFRNAFNP
+397 IKAAALFRNTFNP
-410 VSLNFSLKNSVLLSI
+410 VSLNFSLMNIILLSI
-425 LVFILTAY
+425 LVVILTTY
-433 FVNQT
+433 FVYQT
-438 EQKFYTVLYFVAFFV
+438 EQKLYTVLYFVAFFV
-453 TMFIFYGVSRL
+453 TMLIFYGVSKL
-464 LILFIKHFYRFS
+464 LILFIKAFYKFS
-476 NNGYRIAYRNIV
+476 NNSYRIAYRNIV

-531 DLFFVGIDR
+531 DLFFVSIDR
-540 DIQGDL
+540 DMQRDL
-546 ESFVK
+546 ESFIK
-551 GVDPNVELEFSP
+551 DVDPNVELEFSP
-563 MASATFVALN
+563 MASASFISLN
-573 GTPIEEVVSEGNRSA
+573 GTPIEEVVSESNRSA

-609 IEGDWWEPG
+609 IEGEWWEPG
-618 NENEMFIS
+618 NEDELFIS

-633 DLGMKIDDKITLNI
+633 DLGMKINDKIVLNI

-653 GVVKNFRE
+653 GIVKNFRE

-683 PYEYVGTLKSDMPSS
+683 PYEYVGTLKSELPSS
-698 DILAKIID
+698 EILARIIE

-718 ILSQVSEVLSKVFI
+718 ILSQVSEVLNKVFI
-732 AVTAISLIVIVIGL
+732 AVTAISLIVIIIGL

-762 NNLIYKIVGVDFPTI
+762 NNLIYKILGVDFPTI
-777 LKSMTMEFA
+777 LKAMTMEFA
-786 LIYGTLI
+786 VIYGTLI
-793 IFALTVATLSSY
+793 FFALSVATISSF
-805 LVVENTLQL
+805 LVVENALQL
-814 TWYFDLGLTF
+814 TWQFDLGLTL
-824 WILGST
+824 WILLST
-830 ALVSFVLILMANR
+830 AVVSFVLILMANR

>member
-1 MQIDAIVLLRL
+1 MA
-12 GMGRLFNIKQLRL
+12 RLFDIQQFKL

-40 LWVVTSTL
+40 LWVITSTL

-62 EALNSEIENNSKELL
+62 EALNTEIENNSKELL

-86 IDPLPD
+86 IDPLPED
-92 EIIDQLKAIG
+92 VISQLSTLG
-102 EVSSTIEFATMLSKE
+102 EVSTSIEFATMISRE

-131 RYPLYGEIETSPQI
+131 NYPLYGEIQAIPED
-145 ASERIFVNSK
+145 ASEKIFANTQ
-155 KPSVLINES
+155 KPTVLINES
-164 IQKLLNINLGD
+164 IQNLLNVSQGD
-175 DVVIMGQEFEVAGLV
+175 DVVIMGQKFEVAGLV

-201 FGEFAII
+201 FGEFAMI
-208 SMDSYEQFGL
+208 SKGSYQQFGL

-235 SIKGTGQ
+235 STEAAEQ
-242 EELIKSIVAYDDSI
+242 EGLVNSIIAYDDTI
-256 TTRLPGESGQSLSR
+256 VTRLPGESGQSLSR
-270 VIDNFSNFLNLV
+270 VIDNFSNFLNLI
-282 SVSAMVIAGIG
+282 SVSAMIIAGIG
-293 ISNTLLSFVNQNNTS
+293 ISNTLLSFVNQSNTS

-318 SSFIQTMYFYEIFLI
+318 SSFIQTMYFYEIILI
-333 LVLTSVTAYLIG
+333 LILTSVIAYLIG

-358 TLGID
+358 SLGID
-363 LKPTF
+363 LQPTF
-368 SFLGY
+368 SLIGY
-373 LNIFFIGFLV
+373 LNILFIGLLV

-391 LYSISG
+391 LYSISE
-397 IKAGALFRNAFNP
+397 IKAASLFRNTFQP
-410 VSLNFSLKNSVLLSI
+410 VSLNFSWKNITLLSVLA
-425 LVFILTAY
+425 VILTAY
-433 FVNQT
+433 FVFQT
-438 EQKFYTVLYFVAFFV
+438 EQKFYTILYFLTFFI
-453 TMFIFYGVSRL
+453 TMLIFYGVSKL
-464 LILFIKHFYRFS
+464 LIRLIRSSYKFS
-476 NNGYRIAYRNIV
+476 SNSYRIAYRNIV
-488 AKKSLAPIMTISLG
+488 SKKSLAPIMTISLG

-517 LKKEISDS
+517 LKQEISDS

-531 DLFFVGIDR
+531 DLFFVSIDK

-546 ESFVK
+546 QSFIE

-563 MASATFVALN
+563 MASASFISLN
-573 GTPIEEVVSEGNRSA
+573 GIPIEEIVTESNRSA

-600 EKPKPDNPI
+600 EKPKLDNPI
-609 IEGDWWEPG
+609 VEGEWWEPG
-618 NENEMFIS
+618 NEDEMFIS

-633 DLGMKIDDKITLNI
+633 DLGMKINDKITLNL

-653 GVVKNFRE
+653 GIVKNFRE

-683 PYEYVGTLKSDMPSS
+683 PYEYVGTLKSELPSS
-698 DILAKIID
+698 EILEAVVD
-706 KFPNV
+706 RFPNV

-718 ILSQVSEVLSKVFI
+718 ILSQVSGVLNKIFI
-732 AVTAISLIVIVIGL
+732 AVTVISLIVIIIGL
-746 IVIVSAVLVQT
+746 IVIVSAVMVQT

-762 NNLIYKIVGVDFPTI
+762 NNLIYKILGVDFPTI
-777 LKSMTMEFA
+777 LKAMTMEFA
-786 LIYGTLI
+786 IIYGTLI
-793 IFALTVATLSSY
+793 FFATSVAVISSY
-805 LVVENTLQL
+805 LVVENALQL
-814 TWYFDLGLTF
+814 TWQFDFGLTL
-824 WILGST
+824 WILLST
-830 ALVSFVLILMANR
+830 ALVSFVFILLANR

>member
-1 MQIDAIVLLRL
+1 MFDIQQ
-12 GMGRLFNIKQLRL
+12 FKL

-62 EALNSEIENNSKELL
+62 EALNSEIDNNSKELL

-86 IDPLPD
+86 IDPLP
-92 EIIDQLKAIG
+92 EKIIDEFDTLGK
-102 EVSSTIEFATMLSKE
+102 VSAVIEFATMLSKE
-117 GESPVFTELRAVDN
+117 GESPVFTELRAVDDN
-131 RYPLYGEIETSPQI
+131 YPLYGNIETIPQI
-145 ASERIFVNSK
+145 ASERIFVNSQ

-164 IQKLLNINLGD
+164 IQKLLKLSLGD
-175 DVVIMGQEFEVAGLV
+175 DGVIMGQQFEVAGLV

-208 SMDSYEQFGL
+208 SMESYEQFGL
-218 SSGGS
+218 NSGGS
-223 FLDHEYRIKFNK
+223 FLDHEYRIKFKN
-235 SIKGTGQ
+235 STQ
-242 EELIKSIVAYDDSI
+242 AEEKEKLVRSIVEYDDSI
-256 TTRLPGESGQSLSR
+256 EIRLPGESGQSLSR

-293 ISNTLLSFVNQNNTS
+293 ISNTLLSFVNKSNTS

-318 SSFIQTMYFYEIFLI
+318 SSFIQTMYFYEIMMI
-333 LVLTSVTAYLIG
+333 LVLTSVVAYFIG
-345 VFSPLLANELLPK
+345 VFSPLLANELLPEA
-358 TLGID
+358 LGID
-363 LKPTF
+363 LQPAF
-368 SFLGY
+368 SFIGY
-373 LNIFFIGFLV
+373 LNIFFIGLLV

-391 LYSISG
+391 LYSISE
-397 IKAGALFRNAFNP
+397 IKAAALFRNTFNP
-410 VSLNFSLKNSVLLSI
+410 VSLNFSLMNIILLSI
-425 LVFILTAY
+425 LVVILMTY
-433 FVNQT
+433 FVYQT
-438 EQKFYTVLYFVAFFV
+438 EQKLYTVLYFVAFFV
-453 TMFIFYGVSRL
+453 TMLIFYGVSKL
-464 LILFIKHFYRFS
+464 LILFIKAFYKFS
-476 NNGYRIAYRNIV
+476 NNSYRIAYRNIV

-531 DLFFVGIDR
+531 DLFFVSIDR
-540 DIQGDL
+540 DMQRDL
-546 ESFVK
+546 ESFIK
-551 GVDPNVELEFSP
+551 DVDPNVELEFSP
-563 MASATFVALN
+563 MASASFISLN
-573 GTPIEEVVSEGNRSA
+573 GTPIEEVVSESNRSA
-588 WVVRGDR
+588 CVVRGDR

-609 IEGDWWEPG
+609 IEGEWWEPG
-618 NENEMFIS
+618 NEDELFIS

-633 DLGMKIDDKITLNI
+633 DLGMKINDKIVLNI

-653 GVVKNFRE
+653 GIVKNFRE

-683 PYEYVGTLKSDMPSS
+683 PYEYVGTLKSELPSS
-698 DILAKIID
+698 EILARIVE

-718 ILSQVSEVLSKVFI
+718 ILSQGSEVLNKVFI
-732 AVTAISLIVIVIGL
+732 AVTAISLIVIIIGL

-762 NNLIYKIVGVDFPTI
+762 NNLIYKILGVDFPTI
-777 LKSMTMEFA
+777 LKAMTMEFA
-786 LIYGTLI
+786 VIYGTLI
-793 IFALTVATLSSY
+793 FFALSVATISSF
-805 LVVENTLQL
+805 LVVENALQL
-814 TWYFDLGLTF
+814 TWQFDLGLTL
-824 WILGST
+824 WILLST
-830 ALVSFVLILMANR
+830 AVVSFVLILMANR

>member
-1 MQIDAIVLLRL
+1 MV
-12 GMGRLFNIKQLRL
+12 RLFDTQQFKL

-62 EALNSEIENNSKELL
+62 EALNTEIANNSKELL

-92 EIIDQLKAIG
+92 NIISQLSALG
-102 EVSSTIEFATMLSKE
+102 QVSNSIEFATMLSKA

-131 RYPLYGEIETSPQI
+131 NYPLYGVIETLPEG
-145 ASERIFVNSK
+145 ASRKIFANAQ
-155 KPSVLINES
+155 KPTVLINES
-164 IQKLLNINLGD
+164 IQNLLNVSPGD
-175 DVVIMGQEFEVAGLV
+175 DIVIMGQNFEVAGLV
-190 SSVPDLAESAV
+190 TSVPDLAERAV
-201 FGEFAII
+201 FGEFAMI
-208 SMDSYEQFGL
+208 SKASYQQFGL

-235 SIKGTGQ
+235 SSGNLDQ
-242 EELIKSIVAYDDSI
+242 EAQVKSIIAYDETI
-256 TTRLPGESGQSLSR
+256 VTRLPGESGQSLSR
-270 VIDNFSNFLNLV
+270 VIDNFSNFLNLI
-282 SVSAMVIAGIG
+282 SVSAMIIAGIG

-318 SSFIQTMYFYEIFLI
+318 SNFIQMMYFYEIILI
-333 LVLTSVTAYLIG
+333 LILTSVIAYFIG
-345 VFSPLLANELLPK
+345 VFSPLLANELLPQS
-358 TLGID
+358 LGLD
-363 LKPTF
+363 LQPTF
-368 SFLGY
+368 SLIGY
-373 LNIFFIGFLV
+373 LNIFFIGLLV

-391 LYSISG
+391 LYSIG
-397 IKAGALFRNAFNP
+397 EIKAVALFRNTFQP
-410 VSLNFSLKNSVLLSI
+410 VSLNFSWKNISLLGA
-425 LVFILTAY
+425 LVVILTAY
-433 FVNQT
+433 FVFQT
-438 EQKFYTVLYFVAFFV
+438 DQKFYTVLYFVAFFIA
-453 TMFIFYGVSRL
+453 MLIFYGVSKL
-464 LILFIKHFYRFS
+464 LISLIRSSYKFS
-476 NNGYRIAYRNIV
+476 SNSFRIAYRNIV

-531 DLFFVGIDR
+531 DLFFVSIDK

-546 ESFVK
+546 QSFIE

-563 MASATFVALN
+563 MASASFISLN
-573 GTPIEEVVSEGNRSA
+573 GTPIEEIISESNRSA

-609 IEGDWWEPG
+609 VEGEWWEPG
-618 NENEMFIS
+618 NEDEMFIS

-633 DLGMKIDDKITLNI
+633 DLGMKINDKITLNL

-683 PYEYVGTLKSDMPSS
+683 PYEYVGTLKSELPSS
-698 DILAKIID
+698 EILAAVVD

-718 ILSQVSEVLSKVFI
+718 ILSQVSGVLNKIFI
-732 AVTAISLIVIVIGL
+732 AVTAISLIVIIIGL
-746 IVIVSAVLVQT
+746 IVIVSAVMVQT

-762 NNLIYKIVGVDFPTI
+762 NNLIYKILGVDFPTI
-777 LKSMTMEFA
+777 LKAMTIEFA
-786 LIYGTLI
+786 IIYGTLI
-793 IFALTVATLSSY
+793 FFAISVAITSSY
-805 LVVENTLQL
+805 LVVQNALQL
-814 TWYFDLGLTF
+814 TWQFDFGLTL
-824 WILGST
+824 WIVLST
-830 ALVSFVLILMANR
+830 AIVSFVFILLANR

>member
-1 MQIDAIVLLRL
+1 MFDIQQ
-12 GMGRLFNIKQLRL
+12 FKL

-62 EALNSEIENNSKELL
+62 EALNSEIDNNSKELL

-86 IDPLPD
+86 IDPLP
-92 EIIDQLKAIG
+92 EKIIDEFDTLGK
-102 EVSSTIEFATMLSKE
+102 VSTAIEFATMLSKE
-117 GESPVFTELRAVDN
+117 GESPVFTELRAVDDN
-131 RYPLYGEIETSPQI
+131 YPLYGNIETIPQI
-145 ASERIFVNSK
+145 ASERIFVNSQ

-164 IQKLLNINLGD
+164 IQKLLKLSFGD
-175 DVVIMGQEFEVAGLV
+175 DVVIMGQQFEVAGLV

-208 SMDSYEQFGL
+208 SMESYEQFGL
-218 SSGGS
+218 NSGGS
-223 FLDHEYRIKFNK
+223 FLDHEYRIKFKN
-235 SIKGTGQ
+235 STQ
-242 EELIKSIVAYDDSI
+242 VEEKEKLVRSIVEYDDSI
-256 TTRLPGESGQSLSR
+256 EIRLPGESGQSLSR

-293 ISNTLLSFVNQNNTS
+293 ISNTLLSFVNQSNTS

-318 SSFIQTMYFYEIFLI
+318 SSFIQTMYFYEIMMI
-333 LVLTSVTAYLIG
+333 LVLTSVVAYFIG
-345 VFSPLLANELLPK
+345 VFSPLLANELLPEA
-358 TLGID
+358 LGID
-363 LKPTF
+363 LQPAF
-368 SFLGY
+368 SFIGY
-373 LNIFFIGFLV
+373 LNIFFIGLLV

-391 LYSISG
+391 LYSISE
-397 IKAGALFRNAFNP
+397 IKAAALFRNTFNP
-410 VSLNFSLKNSVLLSI
+410 VSLNFSLMNIILLSI
-425 LVFILTAY
+425 LVVILMTY
-433 FVNQT
+433 FVYQT
-438 EQKFYTVLYFVAFFV
+438 EQKLYTVLYFVAFFV
-453 TMFIFYGVSRL
+453 TMLIFYGVSKL
-464 LILFIKHFYRFS
+464 LILFIKAFYKFS
-476 NNGYRIAYRNIV
+476 NNSYRIAYRNIV

-531 DLFFVGIDR
+531 DLFFVSIDR
-540 DIQGDL
+540 DMQRDL
-546 ESFVK
+546 ESFIK
-551 GVDPNVELEFSP
+551 DVDPNVELEFSP
-563 MASATFVALN
+563 MASASFISLN
-573 GTPIEEVVSEGNRSA
+573 GTPIEEVVSESNRSA

-609 IEGDWWEPG
+609 IEGEWWEPG
-618 NENEMFIS
+618 NEDELFIS

-633 DLGMKIDDKITLNI
+633 DLGMKINDKIVLNI

-653 GVVKNFRE
+653 GIVKNFRE

-683 PYEYVGTLKSDMPSS
+683 PYEYVGTLKSELPSS
-698 DILAKIID
+698 EILARIVE

-718 ILSQVSEVLSKVFI
+718 ILSQVSEVLNKVFI
-732 AVTAISLIVIVIGL
+732 AVTAISLIVIIIGL

-762 NNLIYKIVGVDFPTI
+762 NNLIYKILGVDFPTI
-777 LKSMTMEFA
+777 LKAMTMEFA
-786 LIYGTLI
+786 VIYGTLI
-793 IFALTVATLSSY
+793 FFALSVATISSF
-805 LVVENTLQL
+805 LVVENALQL
-814 TWYFDLGLTF
+814 TWQFDLGLTV
-824 WILGST
+824 WILLST
-830 ALVSFVLILMANR
+830 AVVSFVLILMANR

>member
-1 MQIDAIVLLRL
+1 MFDIQQ
-12 GMGRLFNIKQLRL
+12 FKL

-62 EALNSEIENNSKELL
+62 EALNSEIDNNSKELL

-86 IDPLPD
+86 IDPLP
-92 EIIDQLKAIG
+92 EKIIDEFDTLGK
-102 EVSSTIEFATMLSKE
+102 VSTAIEFATMLSKE
-117 GESPVFTELRAVDN
+117 GESPVFTELRAVDDN
-131 RYPLYGEIETSPQI
+131 YPLYGNIETIPQI
-145 ASERIFVNSK
+145 ASERIFVNSQ

-164 IQKLLNINLGD
+164 IQKLLKLSFGD
-175 DVVIMGQEFEVAGLV
+175 DVVIMGQQFEVAGLV

-208 SMDSYEQFGL
+208 SMESYEQFGL
-218 SSGGS
+218 NSGGS
-223 FLDHEYRIKFNK
+223 FLDHEYRIKFKNSTQVEK
-235 SIKGTGQ
+235 K
-242 EELIKSIVAYDDSI
+242 EKLVRSIVEYDDSI
-256 TTRLPGESGQSLSR
+256 EIRLPGESGQSLSR

-293 ISNTLLSFVNQNNTS
+293 ISNTLLSFVNQSNTS

-318 SSFIQTMYFYEIFLI
+318 SSFIQTMYFYEIMMI
-333 LVLTSVTAYLIG
+333 LVLTSVVAYFIG
-345 VFSPLLANELLPK
+345 VFSPLLANELLPEA
-358 TLGID
+358 LGID
-363 LKPTF
+363 LQPAF
-368 SFLGY
+368 SFIGY
-373 LNIFFIGFLV
+373 LNIFFIGLLV

-391 LYSISG
+391 LYSISE
-397 IKAGALFRNAFNP
+397 IKAAALFRNTFNP
-410 VSLNFSLKNSVLLSI
+410 VSLNFSLMNIILLSI
-425 LVFILTAY
+425 LVVILMTY
-433 FVNQT
+433 FVYQT
-438 EQKFYTVLYFVAFFV
+438 EQKLYTVLYFVAFFV
-453 TMFIFYGVSRL
+453 TILIFYGVSKL
-464 LILFIKHFYRFS
+464 LILFIKAFYKFS
-476 NNGYRIAYRNIV
+476 NNSYRIAYRNIV

-531 DLFFVGIDR
+531 DLFFVSIDR
-540 DIQGDL
+540 DMQRDL
-546 ESFVK
+546 ESFIK
-551 GVDPNVELEFSP
+551 DVDPNVELEFSP
-563 MASATFVALN
+563 MASASFISLN
-573 GTPIEEVVSEGNRSA
+573 GTPIEEVVSESNRSA

-609 IEGDWWEPG
+609 IEGEWWEPG
-618 NENEMFIS
+618 NEDELFIS

-633 DLGMKIDDKITLNI
+633 DLGMKINDKIVLNI

-653 GVVKNFRE
+653 GIVKNFRE

-683 PYEYVGTLKSDMPSS
+683 PYEYVGTLKSELPSS
-698 DILAKIID
+698 EILARIVE

-718 ILSQVSEVLSKVFI
+718 ILSQVSEVLNKVFI
-732 AVTAISLIVIVIGL
+732 AVTAISLIVIIIGL

-762 NNLIYKIVGVDFPTI
+762 NNLIYKILGVDFPTI
-777 LKSMTMEFA
+777 LKAMTMEFA
-786 LIYGTLI
+786 VIYGTLI
-793 IFALTVATLSSY
+793 FFALSVATISSF
-805 LVVENTLQL
+805 LVVENALQL
-814 TWYFDLGLTF
+814 TWQFDLGLTL
-824 WILGST
+824 WILLST
-830 ALVSFVLILMANR
+830 AVVSFVLILMANR

>member
-1 MQIDAIVLLRL
+1 
-12 GMGRLFNIKQLRL
+12 MGRLFDIKQFKL

-77 GGDIQVTSG
+77 GGDIQLTSG
-86 IDPLPD
+86 IDPLPE
-92 EIIDQLKAIG
+92 EIIDQFNALGK
-102 EVSSTIEFATMLSKE
+102 VSSAIEFGTMLSKE

-131 RYPLYGEIETSPQI
+131 SYPLYGAIETIPQS
-145 ASERIFVNSK
+145 AAERVFVNSQ

-164 IQKLLNINLGD
+164 IQKLLKLNFGD
-175 DVVIMGQEFEVAGLV
+175 DVVIMGQQFEVAGLV

-218 SSGGS
+218 NSGGS
-223 FLDHEYRIKFNK
+223 FLDHEYRIKFKN
-235 SIKGTGQ
+235 SIQSDKQ
-242 EELIKSIVAYDDSI
+242 EELVKSIVAYDDSI

-318 SSFIQTMYFYEIFLI
+318 SSFIQTMYFYEILLI
-333 LVLTSVTAYLIG
+333 LVLTSVIAYLIG

-358 TLGID
+358 ALGID
-363 LKPTF
+363 LQPTF
-368 SFLGY
+368 SFLGF
-373 LNIFFIGFLV
+373 LNIFFIGLLV

-391 LYSISG
+391 LYSISE
-397 IKAGALFRNAFNP
+397 IKAGALFRNTFNP
-410 VSLNFSLKNSVLLSI
+410 VSLNFSLKNILLLSVLI
-425 LVFILTAY
+425 VILTAY

-453 TMFIFYGVSRL
+453 TMFIFYGVSKL
-464 LILFIKHFYRFS
+464 LILFIKRFYKFS
-476 NNGYRIAYRNIV
+476 NNSYRIAYRNIV

-510 LSFVANN
+510 LSFVSNN

-540 DIQGDL
+540 DIQSNL

-551 GVDPNVELEFSP
+551 DIDPNVELEFSP
-563 MASATFVALN
+563 MASASFISLN
-573 GTPIEEVVSEGNRSA
+573 GIPIEEVVSENNRSA

-609 IEGDWWEPG
+609 IEGEWWEPG
-618 NENEMFIS
+618 NESEMFIS

-633 DLGMKIDDKITLNI
+633 DLGMKINDKITLNI

-683 PYEYVGTLKSDMPSS
+683 PYEYVGTLKSELPSS
-698 DILAKIID
+698 DVLERIVD

-732 AVTAISLIVIVIGL
+732 AVTAISLIVIIIGL

-777 LKSMTMEFA
+777 LKAMTMEFA
-786 LIYGTLI
+786 VIYSTLI
-793 IFALTVATLSSY
+793 FFALAVAALSSY

-814 TWYFDLGLTF
+814 TWHFDFGLTL
-824 WILGST
+824 WILVST

>member
-1 MQIDAIVLLRL
+1 
-12 GMGRLFNIKQLRL
+12 LFDIQQFKL

-62 EALNSEIENNSKELL
+62 EALNSEIDNNSKELL

-86 IDPLPD
+86 IDPLP
-92 EIIDQLKAIG
+92 EKIIDEFDTLGK
-102 EVSSTIEFATMLSKE
+102 VSTAIEFATMLSKE
-117 GESPVFTELRAVDN
+117 GESPVFTELRAVDDN
-131 RYPLYGEIETSPQI
+131 YPLYGNIETIPQI
-145 ASERIFVNSK
+145 ASERIFVNSQ

-164 IQKLLNINLGD
+164 IQKLLKLSFGD
-175 DVVIMGQEFEVAGLV
+175 DVVIMGQQFEVAGLV

-208 SMDSYEQFGL
+208 SMESYEQFGL
-218 SSGGS
+218 NSGGS
-223 FLDHEYRIKFNK
+223 FLDHEYRIKFKN
-235 SIKGTGQ
+235 STQ
-242 EELIKSIVAYDDSI
+242 VEEKEKLVRSIVEYDDSI
-256 TTRLPGESGQSLSR
+256 EIRLPGESGQSLSR

-293 ISNTLLSFVNQNNTS
+293 ISNTLLSFVNQSNTS

-318 SSFIQTMYFYEIFLI
+318 SSFIQTMYFYEIMMI
-333 LVLTSVTAYLIG
+333 LVLTSVVAYFIG
-345 VFSPLLANELLPK
+345 VFSPLLANELLPEA
-358 TLGID
+358 LGID
-363 LKPTF
+363 LQPAF
-368 SFLGY
+368 SFIGY
-373 LNIFFIGFLV
+373 LNIFFIGLLV

-391 LYSISG
+391 LYSISE
-397 IKAGALFRNAFNP
+397 IKAAALFRNTFNP
-410 VSLNFSLKNSVLLSI
+410 VSLNFSLMNIILLSI
-425 LVFILTAY
+425 LVVILMTY
-433 FVNQT
+433 FVYQT
-438 EQKFYTVLYFVAFFV
+438 EQKLYTVLYFVAFFV
-453 TMFIFYGVSRL
+453 TMLIFYGVSKL
-464 LILFIKHFYRFS
+464 LILFIKAFYKFS
-476 NNGYRIAYRNIV
+476 NNSYRIAYRNIV

-531 DLFFVGIDR
+531 DLFFVSIDR
-540 DIQGDL
+540 DMQRDL
-546 ESFVK
+546 ESFIK
-551 GVDPNVELEFSP
+551 DVDPNVELEFSP
-563 MASATFVALN
+563 MASASFISLN
-573 GTPIEEVVSEGNRSA
+573 GTPIEEVVSESNRSA

-609 IEGDWWEPG
+609 IEGEWWEPG
-618 NENEMFIS
+618 NEDELFIS

-633 DLGMKIDDKITLNI
+633 DLGMKINDKIVLNI

-653 GVVKNFRE
+653 GIVKNFRE

-683 PYEYVGTLKSDMPSS
+683 PYEYVGTLKSELPSS
-698 DILAKIID
+698 EILARIVE

-718 ILSQVSEVLSKVFI
+718 ILSQVSEVLNKVFI
-732 AVTAISLIVIVIGL
+732 AVTAISLIVIIIGL

-762 NNLIYKIVGVDFPTI
+762 NNLIYKILGVDFPTI
-777 LKSMTMEFA
+777 LKAMTMEFA
-786 LIYGTLI
+786 VIYGTLI
-793 IFALTVATLSSY
+793 FFALSVATISSF
-805 LVVENTLQL
+805 LVVENALQL
-814 TWYFDLGLTF
+814 TWQFDLGLTL
-824 WILGST
+824 WILLST
-830 ALVSFVLILMANR
+830 AVVSFVLILMANR

>member
-1 MQIDAIVLLRL
+1 MFDIQQ
-12 GMGRLFNIKQLRL
+12 FKL

-62 EALNSEIENNSKELL
+62 EALNSEIDNNSKELL

-86 IDPLPD
+86 IDPLP
-92 EIIDQLKAIG
+92 EKIIDEFDTLGK
-102 EVSSTIEFATMLSKE
+102 VSTAIEFATMLSKE
-117 GESPVFTELRAVDN
+117 GESPVFTELRAVDDN
-131 RYPLYGEIETSPQI
+131 YPLYGNIETIPQV
-145 ASERIFVNSK
+145 ASERIFVNSQ

-164 IQKLLNINLGD
+164 IQKLLKLSFGD
-175 DVVIMGQEFEVAGLV
+175 DVVIMGQKFEVAGLV

-208 SMDSYEQFGL
+208 SMESYEQFGL
-218 SSGGS
+218 NSGGS
-223 FLDHEYRIKFNK
+223 FLDHEYRIKFKNSTQVEK
-235 SIKGTGQ
+235 
-242 EELIKSIVAYDDSI
+242 EEKLVRSIVEYDDSI
-256 TTRLPGESGQSLSR
+256 EIRLPGESGQSLSR

-293 ISNTLLSFVNQNNTS
+293 ISNTLLSFVNQSNTS

-318 SSFIQTMYFYEIFLI
+318 SSFIQTMYFYEIMMI
-333 LVLTSVTAYLIG
+333 LVLTSVVAYFIG
-345 VFSPLLANELLPK
+345 VFSPLLANELLPEA
-358 TLGID
+358 LGID
-363 LKPTF
+363 LQPAF
-368 SFLGY
+368 SFIGY
-373 LNIFFIGFLV
+373 LNIFFIGLLV

-391 LYSISG
+391 LYSISE
-397 IKAGALFRNAFNP
+397 IKAGALFRNTFNP
-410 VSLNFSLKNSVLLSI
+410 VSLNFSLMNIILLSI
-425 LVFILTAY
+425 LVVILMTY
-433 FVNQT
+433 FVYQT
-438 EQKFYTVLYFVAFFV
+438 EQKLYTVLYFVAFFV
-453 TMFIFYGVSRL
+453 TMLIFYGVSKL
-464 LILFIKHFYRFS
+464 LILFIKAFYKFS
-476 NNGYRIAYRNIV
+476 NNSYRIAYRNIV

-531 DLFFVGIDR
+531 DLFFVSIDR
-540 DIQGDL
+540 DMQRDL
-546 ESFVK
+546 ESFIK
-551 GVDPNVELEFSP
+551 DVDPNVELEFSP
-563 MASATFVALN
+563 MASASFISLN
-573 GTPIEEVVSEGNRSA
+573 GTPIEEVVSESNRSA

-618 NENEMFIS
+618 NEDELFIS

-633 DLGMKIDDKITLNI
+633 DLGMKINDKIVLNI

-653 GVVKNFRE
+653 GIVKNFRE

-683 PYEYVGTLKSDMPSS
+683 PYEYVGTLKSELPSS
-698 DILAKIID
+698 EILARIVE

-718 ILSQVSEVLSKVFI
+718 ILSQVSEVLNKVFI
-732 AVTAISLIVIVIGL
+732 AVTAISLIVIIIGL

-762 NNLIYKIVGVDFPTI
+762 NNLIYKILGVDFPTI
-777 LKSMTMEFA
+777 LKAMTMEFA
-786 LIYGTLI
+786 VIYGTLI
-793 IFALTVATLSSY
+793 FFALSVATISSF
-805 LVVENTLQL
+805 LVVENALQL
-814 TWYFDLGLTF
+814 TWQFDLGLTL
-824 WILGST
+824 WILLST
-830 ALVSFVLILMANR
+830 AVVSFVLILMANR

>member
-1 MQIDAIVLLRL
+1 MA
-12 GMGRLFNIKQLRL
+12 RLFDIQQFRL
-25 INKYALRDFS
+25 INKYAIRDFS

-40 LWVVTSTL
+40 LWVVISTL

-62 EALNSEIENNSKELL
+62 GALNSEIENNSKELL

-86 IDPLPD
+86 IDPLPS
-92 EIIDQLKAIG
+92 EIIDQFKDLGK
-102 EVSSTIEFATMLSKE
+102 VSSAIEFGTMISKQ

-131 RYPLYGEIETSPQI
+131 NYPLYGDIETIPQ
-145 ASERIFVNSK
+145 SSSKRIFINSQ

-164 IQKLLNINLGD
+164 IQKLLKLSFGD
-175 DVVIMGQEFEVAGLV
+175 DVVIMGQQFEVVGLV

-208 SMDSYEQFGL
+208 SMESYEKFGL
-218 SSGGS
+218 DSGGS
-223 FLDHEYRIKFNK
+223 FLDHEYRIKFTN
-235 SIKGTGQ
+235 SNQAAEQ
-242 EELIKSIVAYDDSI
+242 EKLVRSIVEFDDSI
-256 TTRLPGESGQSLSR
+256 ETRVPGESGQSLNR

-293 ISNTLLSFVNQNNTS
+293 ISNTLLSFVNQSNTS

-318 SSFIQTMYFYEIFLI
+318 SGFIQTMYFYEIMLI
-333 LVLTSVTAYLIG
+333 LILTSVIAYLIG
-345 VFSPLLANELLPK
+345 VYSPLLANELLPES
-358 TLGID
+358 LGID
-363 LKPTF
+363 LEPSF
-368 SFLGY
+368 SFLGF
-373 LNIFFIGFLV
+373 LNIFFIGLLV

-391 LYSISG
+391 LYSISE
-397 IKAGALFRNAFNP
+397 IKAGALFRNTFNP
-410 VSLNFSLKNSVLLSI
+410 VSLNFSLKNIAILSVLIII
-425 LVFILTAY
+425 LITY
-433 FVNQT
+433 FVFQT
-438 EQKFYTVLYFVAFFV
+438 EQKFYTVLYFVAFFT
-453 TMFIFYGVSRL
+453 TMFIFYGVSKL
-464 LILFIKHFYRFS
+464 LILFIKHSYKFS
-476 NNGYRIAYRNIV
+476 TNSYKIAYRNIV

-510 LSFVANN
+510 LSFVASN

-531 DLFFVGIDR
+531 DLFFVSIDR
-540 DIQGDL
+540 DIQSDL
-546 ESFVK
+546 ESLIK
-551 GVDPNVELEFSP
+551 DVDPNVELEFSP
-563 MASATFVALN
+563 MASASFISLN
-573 GTPIEEVVSEGNRSA
+573 GIPIEEVVSENNRSA

-600 EKPKPDNPI
+600 EKPKLDNPI
-609 IEGDWWEPG
+609 IEGEWWEPD
-618 NENEMFIS
+618 NESEMFIS

-633 DLGMKIDDKITLNI
+633 DLGMKINDKITLNI

-678 FANKL
+678 FANKM
-683 PYEYVGTLKSDMPSS
+683 PYEYVGTLKSELPPG
-698 DILAKIID
+698 DILAKVVE

-718 ILSQVSEVLSKVFI
+718 ILSQISEVLNKVFI
-732 AVTAISLIVIVIGL
+732 AVTSISLIVIVIGL

-762 NNLIYKIVGVDFPTI
+762 NNLIYKILGVDFPTI
-777 LKSMTMEFA
+777 LKAMTMEFA
-786 LIYGTLI
+786 VIYGTLI
-793 IFALTVATLSSY
+793 FFALVVAVISSY

-814 TWYFDLGLTF
+814 TWQFDLGLTL
-824 WILGST
+824 WILVST
-830 ALVSFVLILMANR
+830 AVVSFILILLANR

>member
-1 MQIDAIVLLRL
+1 MFDIQQ
-12 GMGRLFNIKQLRL
+12 FKL
-25 INKYALRDFS
+25 INKYALRDFT

-62 EALNSEIENNSKELL
+62 EALNSEIDNNSKELL

-86 IDPLPD
+86 IDPLP
-92 EIIDQLKAIG
+92 EKIIDEFDTLGK
-102 EVSSTIEFATMLSKE
+102 VSTAIEFATMLSKE
-117 GESPVFTELRAVDN
+117 GESPVFTELRAVDDN
-131 RYPLYGEIETSPQI
+131 YPLYGNIETIPQI
-145 ASERIFVNSK
+145 ASERIFVNSQ

-164 IQKLLNINLGD
+164 IQKLLKLSFGD
-175 DVVIMGQEFEVAGLV
+175 DVVIMGQKFEVAGLV

-208 SMDSYEQFGL
+208 SMESYEQFGL
-218 SSGGS
+218 NSGGS
-223 FLDHEYRIKFNK
+223 FLDHEYRIKFKNSTQVEK
-235 SIKGTGQ
+235 K
-242 EELIKSIVAYDDSI
+242 EKLVRSIVEYDDSI
-256 TTRLPGESGQSLSR
+256 EIRLPGESGQSLSR

-293 ISNTLLSFVNQNNTS
+293 ISNTLLSFVNQSNTS

-318 SSFIQTMYFYEIFLI
+318 SSFIQTMYFYEIMMI
-333 LVLTSVTAYLIG
+333 LVLTSVVAYFIG
-345 VFSPLLANELLPK
+345 VFSPLLANELLPEA
-358 TLGID
+358 LGID
-363 LKPTF
+363 LQPAF
-368 SFLGY
+368 SFIGY
-373 LNIFFIGFLV
+373 LNIFFIGLLV

-391 LYSISG
+391 LYSISE
-397 IKAGALFRNAFNP
+397 IKAAALFRNTFNP
-410 VSLNFSLKNSVLLSI
+410 VSLNFSLMNIILLSI
-425 LVFILTAY
+425 LVVILMTY
-433 FVNQT
+433 FVYQT
-438 EQKFYTVLYFVAFFV
+438 EQKLYTVLYFVAFFV
-453 TMFIFYGVSRL
+453 TMLIFYGVSKL
-464 LILFIKHFYRFS
+464 LILFIKASYKFS
-476 NNGYRIAYRNIV
+476 NNSYRIAYRNIV

-531 DLFFVGIDR
+531 DLFFVSIDR
-540 DIQGDL
+540 DMQRDL
-546 ESFVK
+546 ESFIK
-551 GVDPNVELEFSP
+551 DVDPNVELEFSP
-563 MASATFVALN
+563 MASASFISLN
-573 GTPIEEVVSEGNRSA
+573 GTPIEEVVSESNRSA

-609 IEGDWWEPG
+609 IEGEWWEPG
-618 NENEMFIS
+618 NEDELFIS

-633 DLGMKIDDKITLNI
+633 DLGMKINDKIVLNI

-653 GVVKNFRE
+653 GIVKNFRE

-683 PYEYVGTLKSDMPSS
+683 PYEYVGTLKSELPSS
-698 DILAKIID
+698 EILARIVE

-718 ILSQVSEVLSKVFI
+718 ILSQVSEVLNKVFI
-732 AVTAISLIVIVIGL
+732 AVTAISLIVIIIGL

-762 NNLIYKIVGVDFPTI
+762 NNLIYKILGVDFPTI
-777 LKSMTMEFA
+777 LKAMTMEFA
-786 LIYGTLI
+786 VIYGTLI
-793 IFALTVATLSSY
+793 FFALSVATISSF
-805 LVVENTLQL
+805 LVVENALQL
-814 TWYFDLGLTF
+814 TWQFDLGLTL
-824 WILGST
+824 WILLST
-830 ALVSFVLILMANR
+830 AVVSFVFILMANR

>member
-1 MQIDAIVLLRL
+1 MV
-12 GMGRLFNIKQLRL
+12 RLFDIQQFKL

-40 LWVVTSTL
+40 LWVITSTL

-62 EALNSEIENNSKELL
+62 EALNTEIASNAKELL
-77 GGDIQVTSG
+77 GGDIQ
-86 IDPLPD
+86 IDSDIEPLPPKV
-92 EIIDQLKAIG
+92 IDQFNALGK
-102 EVSSTIEFATMLSKE
+102 VSAAIEFATMLSKE

-131 RYPLYGEIETSPQI
+131 NYPLYGEIETIPEEMANI
-145 ASERIFVNSK
+145 IFSSSL
-155 KPSVLINES
+155 KPHVLINES
-164 IQKLLNINLGD
+164 IQNLLNVGPGD
-175 DVVIMGQEFEVAGLV
+175 DVTIMGQKFEVAGLV

-223 FLDHEYRIKFNK
+223 FLDHKYRIKFNNSSQTQEPETIVN
-235 SIKGTGQ
+235 SI
-242 EELIKSIVAYDDSI
+242 IAYDDTI
-256 TTRLPGESGQSLSR
+256 KTRLPGQSGRRLSS

-308 IAVKKSIGFS
+308 IAVKKSIGFP
-318 SSFIQTMYFYEIFLI
+318 SSFIQTMYFYEIILI
-333 LVLTSVTAYLIG
+333 LLSTSIIAYLLG

-358 TLGID
+358 SLGID
-363 LKPTF
+363 LQPTF
-368 SFLGY
+368 SLVGY
-373 LNIFFIGFLV
+373 LNILFIGLLV

-391 LYSISG
+391 LYSISE
-397 IKAGALFRNAFNP
+397 IKAASLFRNSFNP
-410 VSLNFSLKNSVLLSI
+410 VSLNFSVKNILLLGVL
-425 LVFILTAY
+425 VVILTTY

-438 EQKFYTVLYFVAFFV
+438 DQKLYTVFYFVAFFT
-453 TMFIFYGVSRL
+453 TMLIFYGVSKL
-464 LILFIKHFYRFS
+464 LMIFIKRFHKFS
-476 NNGYRIAYRNIV
+476 NNSYRIAYRNIV

-531 DLFFVGIDR
+531 DLFFVSIDK
-540 DIQGDL
+540 DIQEDL
-546 ESFVK
+546 QSFIE
-551 GVDPNVELEFSP
+551 GVDPNAEIEFSP
-563 MASATFVALN
+563 MASASFISLN
-573 GTPIEEVVSEGNRSA
+573 DIPIEEIVSRSNRSA

-609 IEGDWWEPG
+609 VEGEWWEPG
-618 NENEMFIS
+618 NESEMFIS

-633 DLGMKIDDKITLNI
+633 DLGMNINDKIVLNI

-653 GVVKNFRE
+653 GTIKNFRE

-683 PYEYVGTLKSDMPSS
+683 PHEFVGTLKTELPSG
-698 DILAKIID
+698 DVLAMVVE

-718 ILSQVSEVLSKVFI
+718 ILSQVSDVLNKIFI

-762 NNLIYKIVGVDFPTI
+762 NNLIYKILGVDFPTI
-777 LKSMTMEFA
+777 LKAMTMEFA
-786 LIYGTLI
+786 VIYGTLI
-793 IFALTVATLSSY
+793 FFATSVAVISSY
-805 LVVENTLQL
+805 LVVENALQL
-814 TWYFDLGLTF
+814 TWQFDFGLTL
-824 WILGST
+824 WILLST
-830 ALVSFVLILMANR
+830 ALTSFILILLANR
-843 SIFSPKV
+843 SIFNPKV

>member
-1 MQIDAIVLLRL
+1 
-12 GMGRLFNIKQLRL
+12 LFDIQQFKL

-62 EALNSEIENNSKELL
+62 EALNSEIDNNSKELL

-86 IDPLPD
+86 IDPLP
-92 EIIDQLKAIG
+92 EKIIDEFDTLGK
-102 EVSSTIEFATMLSKE
+102 VSTAIEFATMLSKE
-117 GESPVFTELRAVDN
+117 GESPVFTELRAVDDN
-131 RYPLYGEIETSPQI
+131 YPLYGNIETIPQI
-145 ASERIFVNSK
+145 ASERIFVNSQ

-164 IQKLLNINLGD
+164 IQKLLKLSFGD
-175 DVVIMGQEFEVAGLV
+175 DVVIMGQQFEVAGLV

-208 SMDSYEQFGL
+208 SMESYEQFGL
-218 SSGGS
+218 NSGGS
-223 FLDHEYRIKFNK
+223 FLDHEYRIKFKNSTQVEK
-235 SIKGTGQ
+235 K
-242 EELIKSIVAYDDSI
+242 EKLVRSIVEYDDSI
-256 TTRLPGESGQSLSR
+256 EIRLPGESGQSLSR

-293 ISNTLLSFVNQNNTS
+293 ISNTLLSFVNQSNTS

-318 SSFIQTMYFYEIFLI
+318 SSFIQTMYFYEIMMI
-333 LVLTSVTAYLIG
+333 LVLTSVVAYFIG
-345 VFSPLLANELLPK
+345 VFSPLLANELLPEA
-358 TLGID
+358 LGID
-363 LKPTF
+363 LQPAF
-368 SFLGY
+368 SFIGY
-373 LNIFFIGFLV
+373 LNIFFIGLLV

-391 LYSISG
+391 LYSISE
-397 IKAGALFRNAFNP
+397 IKAAALFRNTFNP
-410 VSLNFSLKNSVLLSI
+410 VSLNFSLMNIILLSI
-425 LVFILTAY
+425 LVVILMTY
-433 FVNQT
+433 FVYQT
-438 EQKFYTVLYFVAFFV
+438 EQKLYTVLYFVAFFV
-453 TMFIFYGVSRL
+453 TMLIFYGVSKL
-464 LILFIKHFYRFS
+464 LILFIKAFYKFS
-476 NNGYRIAYRNIV
+476 NNSYRIAYRNIV

-531 DLFFVGIDR
+531 DLFFVSIDR
-540 DIQGDL
+540 DMQRDL
-546 ESFVK
+546 ESFIK
-551 GVDPNVELEFSP
+551 DVDPNVELEFSP
-563 MASATFVALN
+563 MASASFISLN
-573 GTPIEEVVSEGNRSA
+573 GTPIEEVVSESNRSA

-609 IEGDWWEPG
+609 IEGEWWEPG
-618 NENEMFIS
+618 NEDELFIS

-633 DLGMKIDDKITLNI
+633 DLGMKINDKIVLNI

-653 GVVKNFRE
+653 GIVKNFRE

-683 PYEYVGTLKSDMPSS
+683 PYEYVGTLKSELPSS
-698 DILAKIID
+698 EILARIVE

-718 ILSQVSEVLSKVFI
+718 ILSQVSEVLNKVFI
-732 AVTAISLIVIVIGL
+732 AVTAISLIVIIIGL

-762 NNLIYKIVGVDFPTI
+762 NNLIYKILGVDFPTI
-777 LKSMTMEFA
+777 LKAMTMEFA
-786 LIYGTLI
+786 VIYGTLI
-793 IFALTVATLSSY
+793 FFALSVATISSF
-805 LVVENTLQL
+805 LVVENALQL
-814 TWYFDLGLTF
+814 TWQFDLGLTL
-824 WILGST
+824 WILLST
-830 ALVSFVLILMANR
+830 AVVSFVLILMANR

>member
-1 MQIDAIVLLRL
+1 MA
-12 GMGRLFNIKQLRL
+12 RLFDVQQFKL

-40 LWVVTSTL
+40 LWVITSTL

-62 EALNSEIENNSKELL
+62 EALNTEIANNSKELL
-77 GGDIQVTSG
+77 GGDMQVTSG
-86 IDPLPD
+86 IDPLP
-92 EIIDQLKAIG
+92 ENVISQLSALGK
-102 EVSSTIEFATMLSKE
+102 VSTSIEFATMLSKS
-117 GESPVFTELRAVDN
+117 GESPVFTELRAVDSN
-131 RYPLYGEIETSPQI
+131 YPLYGKIEALPDG
-145 ASERIFVNSK
+145 ASQKIFANAQ
-155 KPSVLINES
+155 KPTVLINES
-164 IQKLLNINLGD
+164 IQNLLNVSLGD
-175 DVVIMGQEFEVAGLV
+175 DVVIMGQNFEVAGLV

-201 FGEFAII
+201 FGEFAMI
-208 SMDSYEQFGL
+208 SKASYQQFGL

-223 FLDHEYRIKFNK
+223 FLDHEYRIKFNQSSDK
-235 SIKGTGQ
+235 TNQ
-242 EELIKSIVAYDDSI
+242 EAQVKSIVAYDETI
-256 TTRLPGESGQSLSR
+256 VTRLPGESGRSLSR
-270 VIDNFSNFLNLV
+270 VIDNFSNFLNLI
-282 SVSAMVIAGIG
+282 SVSAMIIAGIG

-318 SSFIQTMYFYEIFLI
+318 SSFIQTMYFYEIMLI
-333 LVLTSVTAYLIG
+333 LIVTSVVAYFIG
-345 VFSPLLANELLPK
+345 VFSPLLANELLPQS
-358 TLGID
+358 LGID
-363 LKPTF
+363 LQPTF
-368 SFLGY
+368 SLIGY
-373 LNIFFIGFLV
+373 LNIFFIGLLV

-391 LYSISG
+391 LYSIG
-397 IKAGALFRNAFNP
+397 EIKAVALFRNTFQP
-410 VSLNFSLKNSVLLSI
+410 VSLNFSLRNISMLSVL
-425 LVFILTAY
+425 VVILTAY
-433 FVNQT
+433 FVFQT
-438 EQKFYTVLYFVAFFV
+438 EQKFYTVLYFLAFFIA
-453 TMFIFYGVSRL
+453 MLIFYGVSKL
-464 LILFIKHFYRFS
+464 LISLIRSSYKFS
-476 NNGYRIAYRNIV
+476 SNSYRIAYRNIV

-531 DLFFVGIDR
+531 DLFFVSIDK

-546 ESFVK
+546 QSFIE
-551 GVDPNVELEFSP
+551 GIDSNVVLEFSP
-563 MASATFVALN
+563 MASASFISLN
-573 GTPIEEVVSEGNRSA
+573 GTPIEEIISESNRSA

-609 IEGDWWEPG
+609 VEGEWWEPG
-618 NENEMFIS
+618 NEDEMFIS

-633 DLGMKIDDKITLNI
+633 DLGMKINDKITLNL

-683 PYEYVGTLKSDMPSS
+683 PYEYVGTLKSELPSS
-698 DILAKIID
+698 EILAKVVD
-706 KFPNV
+706 QFPNV

-718 ILSQVSEVLSKVFI
+718 ILSQVSGVLNKIFI
-732 AVTAISLIVIVIGL
+732 AVTAISLIVIIIGL
-746 IVIVSAVLVQT
+746 IVIVSAVMVQT

-762 NNLIYKIVGVDFPTI
+762 NNLIYKILGVDFPTI
-777 LKSMTMEFA
+777 LKAMTMEFA
-786 LIYGTLI
+786 IIYGTLI
-793 IFALTVATLSSY
+793 FFATSVAVISSY
-805 LVVENTLQL
+805 LVVENALQL
-814 TWYFDLGLTF
+814 TWQFDFGLTL
-824 WILGST
+824 WIVLST
-830 ALVSFVLILMANR
+830 AIVSFAFILLANR

>member
-1 MQIDAIVLLRL
+1 
-12 GMGRLFNIKQLRL
+12 LFDIQQFKL

-62 EALNSEIENNSKELL
+62 EALNSEIDNNSKELL

-86 IDPLPD
+86 IDPLP
-92 EIIDQLKAIG
+92 EKIIDEFDTLGK
-102 EVSSTIEFATMLSKE
+102 VSTAIEFATMLSKE
-117 GESPVFTELRAVDN
+117 GESPVFTELRAVDDN
-131 RYPLYGEIETSPQI
+131 YPLYGNIETIPQI
-145 ASERIFVNSK
+145 ASERIFVNSQ

-164 IQKLLNINLGD
+164 IQKLLKLSFGD
-175 DVVIMGQEFEVAGLV
+175 DVVIMGQQFEVAGLV

-208 SMDSYEQFGL
+208 SMESYEQFGL
-218 SSGGS
+218 NSGGS
-223 FLDHEYRIKFNK
+223 FLDHEYRIKFKNSTQVEK
-235 SIKGTGQ
+235 K
-242 EELIKSIVAYDDSI
+242 EKLVRSIVEYDDSI
-256 TTRLPGESGQSLSR
+256 EIRLPGESGQSLSR

-293 ISNTLLSFVNQNNTS
+293 ISNTLLSFVNQSNTS

-318 SSFIQTMYFYEIFLI
+318 SSFIQTMYFYEIMMI
-333 LVLTSVTAYLIG
+333 LVLTSVVAYFIG
-345 VFSPLLANELLPK
+345 VFSPLLANELLPEA
-358 TLGID
+358 LGID
-363 LKPTF
+363 LQPAF
-368 SFLGY
+368 SFIGY
-373 LNIFFIGFLV
+373 LNIFFIGLLV

-391 LYSISG
+391 LYSISE
-397 IKAGALFRNAFNP
+397 IKAAALFRNTFNP
-410 VSLNFSLKNSVLLSI
+410 VSLNFSLMNIILLSI
-425 LVFILTAY
+425 LVVILMTY
-433 FVNQT
+433 FVYQT
-438 EQKFYTVLYFVAFFV
+438 EQKLYTVLYFVAFFV
-453 TMFIFYGVSRL
+453 TMLIFYGVSKL
-464 LILFIKHFYRFS
+464 LILFIKAFYKFS
-476 NNGYRIAYRNIV
+476 NNSYRIAYRNIV

-531 DLFFVGIDR
+531 DLFFVSIDR
-540 DIQGDL
+540 DMQRDL
-546 ESFVK
+546 ESFIK
-551 GVDPNVELEFSP
+551 DIDPNVELEFSP
-563 MASATFVALN
+563 MASASFISLN
-573 GTPIEEVVSEGNRSA
+573 GTPIEEVVSESNRSA

-609 IEGDWWEPG
+609 IEGEWWEPG
-618 NENEMFIS
+618 NEDELFIS

-633 DLGMKIDDKITLNI
+633 DLGMKINDKIVLNI

-653 GVVKNFRE
+653 GIVKNFRE

-683 PYEYVGTLKSDMPSS
+683 PYEYVGTLKSELPSS
-698 DILAKIID
+698 EILARIVE

-718 ILSQVSEVLSKVFI
+718 ILSQISEVLNKVFI
-732 AVTAISLIVIVIGL
+732 AVTAISLIVIIIGL

-762 NNLIYKIVGVDFPTI
+762 NNLIYKILGVDFPTI
-777 LKSMTMEFA
+777 LKAMTMEFA
-786 LIYGTLI
+786 VIYGTLI
-793 IFALTVATLSSY
+793 FFALSVATISSF
-805 LVVENTLQL
+805 LVVENALQL
-814 TWYFDLGLTF
+814 TWQFDLGLTL
-824 WILGST
+824 WILLST
-830 ALVSFVLILMANR
+830 AVVSFVLILMANR

>member
-1 MQIDAIVLLRL
+1 MA
-12 GMGRLFNIKQLRL
+12 RLFDIQQFKL
-25 INKYALRDFS
+25 IHKYALRDFS

-40 LWVVTSTL
+40 LWVITSTL

-62 EALNSEIENNSKELL
+62 EALNTEIENNSKELL

-86 IDPLPD
+86 IDPLPED
-92 EIIDQLKAIG
+92 VISQLSTLG
-102 EVSSTIEFATMLSKE
+102 EVSTSIEFATMISRE

-131 RYPLYGEIETSPQI
+131 SYPLYGEIEAIPED
-145 ASERIFVNSK
+145 ASEKIFANTQ
-155 KPSVLINES
+155 KPTVLINES
-164 IQKLLNINLGD
+164 IQNLLNVSQGD
-175 DVVIMGQEFEVAGLV
+175 DVVIMGQKFEVAGLV

-201 FGEFAII
+201 FGEFAMI
-208 SMDSYEQFGL
+208 SKGSYQQFGL

-235 SIKGTGQ
+235 STEAAEQ
-242 EELIKSIVAYDDSI
+242 EGLVNSIIAYDDTI
-256 TTRLPGESGQSLSR
+256 VTRLPGESGQSLSR
-270 VIDNFSNFLNLV
+270 VIDNFSNFLNLI
-282 SVSAMVIAGIG
+282 SVSAMIIAGIG
-293 ISNTLLSFVNQNNTS
+293 ISNTLLSFVNQSNTS

-318 SSFIQTMYFYEIFLI
+318 SSFIQTMYFYEIILI
-333 LVLTSVTAYLIG
+333 LILTSVIAYLIG

-358 TLGID
+358 SLGID
-363 LKPTF
+363 LQPTF
-368 SFLGY
+368 SLIGY
-373 LNIFFIGFLV
+373 LNILFIGLLV

-391 LYSISG
+391 LYSISE
-397 IKAGALFRNAFNP
+397 IKAASLFRNTFQP
-410 VSLNFSLKNSVLLSI
+410 VSLNFSWKNITLLSVLA
-425 LVFILTAY
+425 VILTAY
-433 FVNQT
+433 FVFQT
-438 EQKFYTVLYFVAFFV
+438 EQKFYTILYFLTFFI
-453 TMFIFYGVSRL
+453 TMLIFYGVSKL
-464 LILFIKHFYRFS
+464 LIRLIRSSYKFS
-476 NNGYRIAYRNIV
+476 SNSYRIAYRNIV
-488 AKKSLAPIMTISLG
+488 SKKSLAPIMTISLG

-517 LKKEISDS
+517 LKQEISDS

-531 DLFFVGIDR
+531 DLFFVSIDK

-546 ESFVK
+546 QSFIE

-563 MASATFVALN
+563 MASASFISLN
-573 GTPIEEVVSEGNRSA
+573 GIPIEEIVTESNRSA

-600 EKPKPDNPI
+600 EKPKLDNPI
-609 IEGDWWEPG
+609 VEGEWWEPG
-618 NENEMFIS
+618 NEDEMFIS

-633 DLGMKIDDKITLNI
+633 DLGMKINDKITLNL

-653 GVVKNFRE
+653 GIVKNFRE

-683 PYEYVGTLKSDMPSS
+683 PYEYVGTLKSELPSS
-698 DILAKIID
+698 EILEAVVD
-706 KFPNV
+706 QFPNV

-718 ILSQVSEVLSKVFI
+718 ILSQVSGVLNKIFI
-732 AVTAISLIVIVIGL
+732 AVTVISLIVIIIGL
-746 IVIVSAVLVQT
+746 IVIVSAVMVQT

-762 NNLIYKIVGVDFPTI
+762 NNLIYKILGVDFPTI
-777 LKSMTMEFA
+777 LKAMTMEFA
-786 LIYGTLI
+786 IIYGTLI
-793 IFALTVATLSSY
+793 FFATSVAVISSY
-805 LVVENTLQL
+805 LVVENALQL
-814 TWYFDLGLTF
+814 TWQFDFGLTL
-824 WILGST
+824 WILLST
-830 ALVSFVLILMANR
+830 ALVSFVFILLANR

>member
-1 MQIDAIVLLRL
+1 MFDIQQ
-12 GMGRLFNIKQLRL
+12 FKL

-62 EALNSEIENNSKELL
+62 EALNSEIDNNSKELL

-86 IDPLPD
+86 IDPLP
-92 EIIDQLKAIG
+92 EKIIDEFDTLGK
-102 EVSSTIEFATMLSKE
+102 VSTAIEFATMLSKE
-117 GESPVFTELRAVDN
+117 GESPVFTELRAVDDN
-131 RYPLYGEIETSPQI
+131 YPLYGNIETIPQI
-145 ASERIFVNSK
+145 ASERIFVNSQ

-164 IQKLLNINLGD
+164 IQKLLKLSFGD
-175 DVVIMGQEFEVAGLV
+175 DVVIMGQQFEVAGLV

-208 SMDSYEQFGL
+208 SMESYEQFGL
-218 SSGGS
+218 NSGGS
-223 FLDHEYRIKFNK
+223 FLDHEYRIKFKNSTQVEK
-235 SIKGTGQ
+235 K
-242 EELIKSIVAYDDSI
+242 EKLVRSIVEYDDSI
-256 TTRLPGESGQSLSR
+256 EIRLPGESGQSLSR

-293 ISNTLLSFVNQNNTS
+293 ISNTLLSFVNQSNTS

-318 SSFIQTMYFYEIFLI
+318 SSFIQTMYFYEIMMI
-333 LVLTSVTAYLIG
+333 LVLTSVVAYFIG
-345 VFSPLLANELLPK
+345 VFSPLLANELLPEA
-358 TLGID
+358 LGID
-363 LKPTF
+363 LQPAF
-368 SFLGY
+368 SFIGY
-373 LNIFFIGFLV
+373 LNIFFIGLLV

-391 LYSISG
+391 LYSISE
-397 IKAGALFRNAFNP
+397 IKAAALFRNTFNP
-410 VSLNFSLKNSVLLSI
+410 VSLNFSLMNIILLSI
-425 LVFILTAY
+425 LVVILMTY
-433 FVNQT
+433 FVYQT
-438 EQKFYTVLYFVAFFV
+438 EQKLYTVLYFVAFFV
-453 TMFIFYGVSRL
+453 TMLIFYGVSKL
-464 LILFIKHFYRFS
+464 LILFIKAFYKFS
-476 NNGYRIAYRNIV
+476 NNSYRIAYRNIV

-531 DLFFVGIDR
+531 DLFFVSIDR
-540 DIQGDL
+540 DMQRDL
-546 ESFVK
+546 ESFIK
-551 GVDPNVELEFSP
+551 DVDPNVELEFSP
-563 MASATFVALN
+563 MASASFISLN
-573 GTPIEEVVSEGNRSA
+573 GTPIEEVVSESNRSA

-609 IEGDWWEPG
+609 IEGEWWEPG
-618 NENEMFIS
+618 NEDELFIS

-633 DLGMKIDDKITLNI
+633 DLGMKINDKIVLNI

-653 GVVKNFRE
+653 GIVKNFRE

-683 PYEYVGTLKSDMPSS
+683 PYEYVGTLKSELPSS
-698 DILAKIID
+698 EILARIVE

-718 ILSQVSEVLSKVFI
+718 ILSQVSEVLNKVFI
-732 AVTAISLIVIVIGL
+732 AVTAISLIVIIIGL

-762 NNLIYKIVGVDFPTI
+762 NNLIYKILGVDFPTI
-777 LKSMTMEFA
+777 LKAMTMEFA
-786 LIYGTLI
+786 VIYGTLI
-793 IFALTVATLSSY
+793 FFALSVATISSF
-805 LVVENTLQL
+805 LVVENALQL
-814 TWYFDLGLTF
+814 TWQFDLGLTL
-824 WILGST
+824 WILLST
-830 ALVSFVLILMANR
+830 AVVSFVVILMANR

>member
-1 MQIDAIVLLRL
+1 MFDIQQ
-12 GMGRLFNIKQLRL
+12 FKL

-62 EALNSEIENNSKELL
+62 EALNSEIDNNSKELL

-86 IDPLPD
+86 IDPLP
-92 EIIDQLKAIG
+92 EKIIDEFDTLGK
-102 EVSSTIEFATMLSKE
+102 VSTAIEFATMLSKE
-117 GESPVFTELRAVDN
+117 GESPVFTELRAVDDN
-131 RYPLYGEIETSPQI
+131 YPLYGNIETIPQI
-145 ASERIFVNSK
+145 ASERIFVNSQ

-164 IQKLLNINLGD
+164 IQKLLKLSFGD
-175 DVVIMGQEFEVAGLV
+175 DVVIMGQKFEVAGLV

-208 SMDSYEQFGL
+208 SMESYEQFGL
-218 SSGGS
+218 NSGGS
-223 FLDHEYRIKFNK
+223 FLDHEYRIKFKNSTQVEK
-235 SIKGTGQ
+235 K
-242 EELIKSIVAYDDSI
+242 EKLVRSIVEYDDSI
-256 TTRLPGESGQSLSR
+256 EIRLPGESGQSLSR

-293 ISNTLLSFVNQNNTS
+293 ISNTLLSFVNQSNTS

-318 SSFIQTMYFYEIFLI
+318 SSFIQTMYFYEIMMI
-333 LVLTSVTAYLIG
+333 LVLTSVVAYFIG
-345 VFSPLLANELLPK
+345 VFSPLLANELLPEA
-358 TLGID
+358 LGID
-363 LKPTF
+363 LQPAF
-368 SFLGY
+368 SFIGY
-373 LNIFFIGFLV
+373 LNIFFIGLLV

-391 LYSISG
+391 LYSISE
-397 IKAGALFRNAFNP
+397 IKAAALFRNTFNP
-410 VSLNFSLKNSVLLSI
+410 VSLNFSFMNIILLSI
-425 LVFILTAY
+425 LVFILTTY
-433 FVNQT
+433 FVYQT
-438 EQKFYTVLYFVAFFV
+438 EQKLYTVLYFVAFFV
-453 TMFIFYGVSRL
+453 TMLIFYGVSKL
-464 LILFIKHFYRFS
+464 LILFIKAFYKFS
-476 NNGYRIAYRNIV
+476 NNSYRIAYRNIV

-531 DLFFVGIDR
+531 DLFFVSIDR
-540 DIQGDL
+540 DIQREL
-546 ESFVK
+546 ESFIK
-551 GVDPNVELEFSP
+551 DVDPNVELEFSP
-563 MASATFVALN
+563 MASASFISLN
-573 GTPIEEVVSEGNRSA
+573 GTPIEEVVSESNRSA

-609 IEGDWWEPG
+609 IEGEWWEPG
-618 NENEMFIS
+618 NEDELFIS

-633 DLGMKIDDKITLNI
+633 DLGMKINDKIVLNI

-653 GVVKNFRE
+653 GIVKNFRE

-683 PYEYVGTLKSDMPSS
+683 PYEYVGTLKSELPSS
-698 DILAKIID
+698 EILARIVE

-718 ILSQVSEVLSKVFI
+718 ILSQISEVLNKVFI
-732 AVTAISLIVIVIGL
+732 AVTAISLIVIIIGL

-762 NNLIYKIVGVDFPTI
+762 NNLIYKILGVDFPTI
-777 LKSMTMEFA
+777 LKAMTMEFA
-786 LIYGTLI
+786 VIYGTLI
-793 IFALTVATLSSY
+793 FFALSVATISSF
-805 LVVENTLQL
+805 LVVENALQL
-814 TWYFDLGLTF
+814 TWQFDLGLTL
-824 WILGST
+824 WILLST
-830 ALVSFVLILMANR
+830 AVVSFVLILMANR

>member
-1 MQIDAIVLLRL
+1 MA
-12 GMGRLFNIKQLRL
+12 RLFDIQQFKL

-40 LWVVTSTL
+40 LWVITSTL

-62 EALNSEIENNSKELL
+62 EALNTEIENNSKELL

-86 IDPLPD
+86 IDPLPED
-92 EIIDQLKAIG
+92 VISQLSTLG
-102 EVSSTIEFATMLSKE
+102 EVSTSIEFATMISRE

-131 RYPLYGEIETSPQI
+131 NYPLYGEIQAIPED
-145 ASERIFVNSK
+145 ASEKIFANTQ
-155 KPSVLINES
+155 KPTVLINES
-164 IQKLLNINLGD
+164 IQNLLNVSQGD
-175 DVVIMGQEFEVAGLV
+175 DVVIMGQKFEVAGLV

-201 FGEFAII
+201 FGEFAMI
-208 SMDSYEQFGL
+208 SKGSYQQFGL

-235 SIKGTGQ
+235 STEAAEQ
-242 EELIKSIVAYDDSI
+242 EGLVNSIIAYDDTI
-256 TTRLPGESGQSLSR
+256 VTRLPGESGQSLSR
-270 VIDNFSNFLNLV
+270 VIDNFSNFLNLI
-282 SVSAMVIAGIG
+282 SVSAMIIAGIG
-293 ISNTLLSFVNQNNTS
+293 ISNTLLSFVNQSNTS

-318 SSFIQTMYFYEIFLI
+318 SSFIQTMYFYEIILI
-333 LVLTSVTAYLIG
+333 LILTSVIAYLIG

-358 TLGID
+358 SLGID
-363 LKPTF
+363 LQPTF
-368 SFLGY
+368 SLIGY
-373 LNIFFIGFLV
+373 LNILFIGLLV

-391 LYSISG
+391 LYSISE
-397 IKAGALFRNAFNP
+397 IKAASLFRNTFQP
-410 VSLNFSLKNSVLLSI
+410 VSLNFSWKNITLLSVLA
-425 LVFILTAY
+425 VILTAY
-433 FVNQT
+433 FVFQT
-438 EQKFYTVLYFVAFFV
+438 EQKFYTILYFLAFFI
-453 TMFIFYGVSRL
+453 TMLIFYGVSKL
-464 LILFIKHFYRFS
+464 LIRLIRSSYKFS
-476 NNGYRIAYRNIV
+476 SNSYRIAYRNIV
-488 AKKSLAPIMTISLG
+488 SKKSLAPIMTISLG

-517 LKKEISDS
+517 LKQEISDS

-531 DLFFVGIDR
+531 DLFFVSIDK

-546 ESFVK
+546 QSFIE

-563 MASATFVALN
+563 MASASFISLN
-573 GTPIEEVVSEGNRSA
+573 GIPIEEIVTESNRSA

-600 EKPKPDNPI
+600 EKPKLDNPI
-609 IEGDWWEPG
+609 VEGEWWEPG
-618 NENEMFIS
+618 NEDEMFIS

-633 DLGMKIDDKITLNI
+633 DLGMKINDKITLNL

-683 PYEYVGTLKSDMPSS
+683 PYEYVGTLKSELPSS
-698 DILAKIID
+698 EILEAVVD
-706 KFPNV
+706 RFPNV

-718 ILSQVSEVLSKVFI
+718 ILSQVSGVLNKIFI
-732 AVTAISLIVIVIGL
+732 AVTVISLIVIIIGL
-746 IVIVSAVLVQT
+746 IVIVSAVMVQT

-762 NNLIYKIVGVDFPTI
+762 NNLIYKILGVDFPTI
-777 LKSMTMEFA
+777 LKAMTMEFA
-786 LIYGTLI
+786 IIYGTLI
-793 IFALTVATLSSY
+793 FFATSVAVISSY
-805 LVVENTLQL
+805 LVVENALQL
-814 TWYFDLGLTF
+814 TWQFDFGLTL
-824 WILGST
+824 WILLST
-830 ALVSFVLILMANR
+830 ALVSFVFILLANR